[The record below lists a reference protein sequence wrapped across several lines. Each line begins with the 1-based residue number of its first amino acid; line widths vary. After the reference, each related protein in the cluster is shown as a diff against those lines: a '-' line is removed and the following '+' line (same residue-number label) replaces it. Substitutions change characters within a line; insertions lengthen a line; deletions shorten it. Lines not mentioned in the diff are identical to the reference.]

1 MSEKTNT
8 FDPVLPEA
16 DIDFVETE
24 KKWLERWN
32 IPNDDGKTIIDR
44 YLTRN
49 DDAEKNYSFIDGPI
63 TANNPMGVHHAWGR
77 TYKDLFLRFRNMQ
90 GYRQRF
96 QNGYDGQGLWIE
108 VEVEKEKGFASK
120 HEIETY
126 GVGKFVNECKARVD
140 HFADIITRQSKR
152 LGYFMDWEDSYHTKS
167 DENNYTIWAFL
178 KRCHERGW
186 LYKGKDVMP
195 WCPRCGTGMSQHE
208 IATEGY
214 AEIVHPGFFIRLPL
228 IDRDGESLLV
238 WTTTPWT
245 LAANVAAAVNPE
257 NDYVSVRNT
266 VGDSEHILWLS
277 TNRLH
282 VLEGKHEVIGQ
293 AKGSELLGWRYRGP
307 FDDLEAQSEARDLH
321 RVIEW
326 GDVGDAE
333 GTGIVHIAPGAGAED
348 FQLGR
353 DHGLP
358 IIAPLDDSGV
368 YVDGFGTLTGKS
380 VDEVNPIIF
389 KTLQDSGVY
398 YKVEDYSHRYPVCWR
413 CGSELVFR
421 LVDEWFISMDELRHT
436 MMDATKTIRWV
447 PAFGEARELDWLR
460 NMQDWMISKK
470 RYYGL
475 ALPIYECNS
484 CQSVD
489 VIGSRNELRERAT
502 EGWDDYD
509 GHSPHRPWIDAIK
522 IGCSKCGNPTE
533 RISDVG
539 NAWLDAGIVSF
550 STLAYNSDREYW
562 RDWFPADW
570 ISESFPG
577 QFRNWFYS
585 LICMAAALEGVAPT
599 KAVFSYGLMRDE
611 NGEEMHKSK
620 GNSIPFEEAAN
631 KMGADVMR
639 WVFARHIPQ
648 NNLNFG
654 YSVGDA
660 ARRRFVLPLWNIYYF
675 FTTYARLDGWTPP
688 SHAEASVGHSGT
700 PIRHSD
706 APIRHSGASRRFSGR
721 NDHPSAQSNGHLGE
735 LDRWAI
741 SELNT
746 LVRSVTDD
754 LENWRIERASEAIE
768 SYVERLSN
776 WYVRRSRR
784 RFWKSEDDND
794 KQNAYET
801 LYTCLTTLSRLL
813 APIMPFVS
821 EEMYTN
827 LVSRRIDDAPESVH
841 LADWPVADEEVIDN
855 DLGVR
860 TNLAMRLASLGRSAR
875 SAAAI
880 KVRQPLNALIV
891 ELNSP
896 NERTALEMVANQLKD
911 ELNVRDVRDTS
922 ESDSLMAFRLR
933 PNLPA
938 LGPKYGRKVNDIR
951 SLLYEAEASA
961 VAASVRAGENVK
973 LGEFELAPDE
983 ILVDNI
989 AAEGYAVESDGTYT
1003 VGISTEITPELRA
1016 EGYARDIAHIVQN
1029 MRKNAGLEISDR
1041 IHLTINAP
1049 KNSEIASAIQNHANY
1064 ITNETLAVGINGE
1077 TVDEV
1082 ARDRHSVDGV
1092 EVEIG
1097 VARAT
1102 E

>member
-1 MSEKTNT
+1 MTQTTELSDAAQSST

-16 DIDFVETE
+16 EVDFVEIETQ
-24 KKWLERWN
+24 WLERWN
-32 IPNDDGKTIIDR
+32 TPDADGQTIIDR

-49 DDAEKNYSFIDGPI
+49 NDAEKNYSFIDGPI

-108 VEVEKEKGFASK
+108 VEVEKEKGFKSK
-120 HEIETY
+120 HEIESY
-126 GVGKFVNECKARVD
+126 GVGKFVEECKARVD
-140 HFADIITRQSKR
+140 HFSDIITRQSKR
-152 LGYFMDWEDSYHTKS
+152 LGYFMQWDDSYHTKS

-178 KRCHERGW
+178 KRCHDNGW

-228 IDRDGESLLV
+228 LDRDGEALLV

-257 NDYVSVRNT
+257 NDYIKVRNT
-266 VGDSEHILWLS
+266 VGDVSLTLWLS
-277 TNRLH
+277 ANRLH
-282 VLEGKHEVIGQ
+282 VLDGKHEILDRV
-293 AKGSELLGWRYRGP
+293 KGTDLLGWRYRGP
-307 FDDLEAQSEARDLH
+307 FDDLEAQSEARELH

-326 GDVGDAE
+326 EDVGDEE
-333 GTGIVHIAPGAGAED
+333 GTGIVHIAPGAGSED

-353 DHGLP
+353 ENDLP
-358 IIAPLDDSGV
+358 VIAPLDESGV
-368 YVDGFGTLTGKS
+368 YVNGFGVLTGKS
-380 VDEVNPIIF
+380 VDEVNPVIF
-389 KTLQDSGVY
+389 DLLRDSGVY
-398 YKVEDYSHRYPVCWR
+398 YKLEDYQHRYPICWR
-413 CGSELVFR
+413 CNSELVFR

-436 MMDATKTIRWV
+436 MMDATRTIKWV

-475 ALPIYECNS
+475 ALPIYECTECRNF
-484 CQSVD
+484 D
-489 VIGSRNELRERAT
+489 VIGSRDELRERAVD
-502 EGWDDYD
+502 GWDDFE

-522 IGCSKCGNPTE
+522 IKCSKCDSPTD
-533 RISDVG
+533 RIADVG

-550 STLAYNSDREYW
+550 STIGYNDDRDYW

-599 KAVFSYGLMRDE
+599 RAVFSYGLMRDE

-620 GNSIPFEEAAN
+620 GNAIPFEEAAD

-654 YSVGDA
+654 YGVGDA

-675 FTTYARLDGWTPP
+675 FTTYALLDGWMLTHEMIE
-688 SHAEASVGHSGT
+688 SRDSEDHS
-700 PIRHSD
+700 R
-706 APIRHSGASRRFSGR
+706 
-721 NDHPSAQSNGHLGE
+721 LGE

-741 SELNT
+741 SELNS

-768 SYVERLSN
+768 TYVERLSN

-794 KQNAYET
+794 KQDAYNT
-801 LYTCLTTLSRLL
+801 LYTCLTTLSRLV
-813 APIMPFVS
+813 APIMPFIS
-821 EEMYTN
+821 EEIYTN
-827 LVSRRIDDAPESVH
+827 LVSRRCDYAPQSVH
-841 LADWPVADEEVIDN
+841 LADWPTADERVID
-855 DLGVR
+855 DTLVLQ

-875 SAAAI
+875 SAARI
-880 KVRQPLNALIV
+880 KVRQPLSALIV

-896 NERTALEMVANQLKD
+896 QERKALPMIADQLKE

-922 ESDSLMAFRLR
+922 ESDSLMAYRLR

-938 LGPKYGRKVNDIR
+938 LGPKYGRQVNEIR
-951 SLLYEAEASA
+951 NLLDEADAA
-961 VAASVRAGENVK
+961 VVAATVRASGIVN
-973 LGEFELAPDE
+973 LGEFELNPDE
-983 ILVDNI
+983 ILVDNV

-1003 VGISTEITPELRA
+1003 VGIATEVTPELRS
-1016 EGYARDIAHIVQN
+1016 EGYVRDIAHIVQN

-1049 KNSEIASAIQNHANY
+1049 EGSDVATAIASHTDY
-1064 ITNETLAVGINGE
+1064 IASETLAVGINGE
-1077 TVDEV
+1077 IADEV

-1092 EVEIG
+1092 EVEIALAKSP
-1097 VARAT
+1097 V
-1102 E
+1102 

>member
-1 MSEKTNT
+1 MTQTTELSDAAQSST

-16 DIDFVETE
+16 EVDFVEIETQ
-24 KKWLERWN
+24 WLEQWN
-32 IPNDDGKTIIDR
+32 TPDADGQTIIDR

-49 DDAEKNYSFIDGPI
+49 KDAEKNCSFIDGPI

-108 VEVEKEKGFASK
+108 VEVEKEKGFKSK

-126 GVGKFVNECKARVD
+126 GVDKFVTECKARVD
-140 HFADIITRQSKR
+140 HFSDIITRQSKR
-152 LGYFMDWEDSYHTKS
+152 LGYFMQWDDSYHTKS

-178 KRCHERGW
+178 KRCHENGW

-228 IDRDGESLLV
+228 IDRDGEALLV

-257 NDYVSVRNT
+257 NDYVKVRNYSLPPILRERR
-266 VGDSEHILWLS
+266 GEEDSHVLWLS
-277 TNRLH
+277 ANRLH
-282 VLEGKHEVIGQ
+282 VLDGKHEILDRV
-293 AKGSELLGWRYRGP
+293 KGTHLTGWRYRGP
-307 FDDLEAQSEARDLH
+307 FDDLEAQTEAREQH

-326 GDVGDAE
+326 EDVGDEE
-333 GTGIVHIAPGAGAED
+333 GTGIVHIAPGAGSED

-353 DHGLP
+353 ENDLP
-358 IIAPLDDSGV
+358 VIAPLDDAGV
-368 YVDGFGTLTGKS
+368 YIDGFGTLTGKS
-380 VDEVNPIIF
+380 VDDVNPIIF
-389 KTLQDSGVY
+389 DLLKESGHY

-413 CGSELVFR
+413 CNSELVFR

-436 MMDATKTIRWV
+436 MMDATRTIKWV
-447 PAFGEARELDWLR
+447 PSFGEARELDWLR

-475 ALPIYECNS
+475 ALPIYECQECPN
-484 CQSVD
+484 VD
-489 VIGSRNELRERAT
+489 VIGSRDELKERSA
-502 EGWDDYD
+502 EGWQEFD
-509 GHSPHRPWIDAIK
+509 GNSPHRPWIDEIK
-522 IGCSKCGNPTE
+522 IRCSKCDVLTE
-533 RISDVG
+533 RIKDVG

-550 STLAYNSDREYW
+550 STLRYNDDRGYW

-620 GNSIPFEEAAN
+620 GNSIPFEDAAD

-654 YSVGDA
+654 YGVGDA

-675 FTTYARLDGWTPP
+675 FTTYARLDGWTP
-688 SHAEASVGHSGT
+688 V
-700 PIRHSD
+700 
-706 APIRHSGASRRFSGR
+706 RHSGESRNPEDRG
-721 NDHPSAQSNGHLGE
+721 NGHLGD

-741 SELNT
+741 SELNA

-768 SYVERLSN
+768 TYVERLSN

-794 KQNAYET
+794 KQDAYNT
-801 LYTCLTTLSRLL
+801 LYTCLTTLSRLV
-813 APIMPFVS
+813 APIMPFIS
-821 EEMYTN
+821 EEIYTN
-827 LVSRRIDDAPESVH
+827 LVSRRCDSAPQSVH
-841 LADWPVADEEVIDN
+841 LADWPTADEKVID
-855 DLGVR
+855 DALALR

-875 SAAAI
+875 SAARI

-896 NERTALEMVANQLKD
+896 QEREALPMIADQLKE

-922 ESDSLMAFRLR
+922 ESDSLMAYRLR

-938 LGPKYGRKVNDIR
+938 LGPKYGRQVNEIR
-951 SLLYEAEASA
+951 NLLNEANAA
-961 VAASVRAGENVK
+961 VVAATVRTNGIVN
-973 LGEFELAPDE
+973 LGEFELNPDE
-983 ILVDNI
+983 ILVDNV

-1003 VGISTEITPELRA
+1003 VGIATEITPELRA
-1016 EGYARDIAHIVQN
+1016 EGYVRDIAHIVQN

-1041 IHLTINAP
+1041 IQLSINAP
-1049 KNSEIASAIQNHANY
+1049 EGSDIANAIANY
-1064 ITNETLAVGINGE
+1064 TDYIANETLAVGINGE
-1077 TVDEV
+1077 IADEV

-1097 VARAT
+1097 VARAA

>member
-1 MSEKTNT
+1 MTQTSERPETVETST

-16 DIDFVETE
+16 EVDFVATE
-24 KKWLERWN
+24 KQWLERWN
-32 IPNDDGKTIIDR
+32 TPNSDGLTLIDR
-44 YLTRN
+44 YLARN
-49 DDAEKNYSFIDGPI
+49 NDAEKNYSFIDGPI

-108 VEVEKEKGFASK
+108 VEVEKEKGFKSK
-120 HEIETY
+120 QEIETY
-126 GVGKFVNECKARVD
+126 GVGKFVEECKARVD
-140 HFADIITRQSKR
+140 HFSDIITRQSQR
-152 LGYFMDWEDSYHTKS
+152 LGYFMQWDDSYHTKS

-245 LAANVAAAVNPE
+245 LAANVAAAVNPDH
-257 NDYVSVRNT
+257 DYVRVRNISPRPS
-266 VGDSEHILWLS
+266 VGEGQGEGESHILWLS
-277 TNRLH
+277 ANRLH
-282 VLEGKHEVIGQ
+282 VLNGKHEILERT
-293 AKGSELLGWRYRGP
+293 KGTDLIGWRYRGP
-307 FDDLEAQSEARDLH
+307 FDNLEAQTEARDQH

-326 GDVGDAE
+326 EDVGEEE
-333 GTGIVHIAPGAGAED
+333 GTGIVHIAPGAGSED
-348 FQLGR
+348 FKLGR
-353 DHGLP
+353 ANNLP
-358 IIAPLDDSGV
+358 VIAPLDDGGV
-368 YVDGFGTLTGKS
+368 YVNGFGPLSGKS

-389 KTLQDSGVY
+389 DILRESGVY
-398 YKVEDYSHRYPVCWR
+398 YKLEDYEHRYPICWR
-413 CGSELVFR
+413 CNSELVFR

-436 MMDATKTIRWV
+436 MMEATKTINWV
-447 PAFGEARELDWLR
+447 PAFGEARELDWLH

-475 ALPIYECNS
+475 ALPIYECKE
-484 CQSVD
+484 CQNVD
-489 VIGSRNELRERAT
+489 VFGSRDELRERAI
-502 EGWDDYD
+502 EGWDQYE
-509 GHSPHRPWIDAIK
+509 GHSPHRPWIDAVK
-522 IGCSKCGNPTE
+522 IRCSKCDALTE
-533 RISDVG
+533 RITDVG

-550 STLAYNSDREYW
+550 STLRYNSDRDYW
-562 RDWFPADW
+562 KDWFPADW

-599 KAVFSYGLMRDE
+599 RAVFSYGLMRDE

-620 GNSIPFEEAAN
+620 GNSIPFEEAAD

-660 ARRRFVLPLWNIYYF
+660 ARRRFVLPLWNVYYF
-675 FTTYARLDGWTPP
+675 FTTYARLDGWNPDQAT
-688 SHAEASVGHSGT
+688 SADAS
-700 PIRHSD
+700 
-706 APIRHSGASRRFSGR
+706 
-721 NDHPSAQSNGHLGE
+721 SNGKGALGE

-741 SELNT
+741 SELNA
-746 LVRSVTDD
+746 LVRSVTSD

-768 SYVERLSN
+768 TYVERLSN

-794 KQNAYET
+794 KQDAYNT

-813 APIMPFVS
+813 APIMPFIS
-821 EEMYTN
+821 EEIYTN
-827 LVSRRIDDAPESVH
+827 LVSRRFSDAPDSVH
-841 LADWPVADEEVIDN
+841 MADWPVANEDVIDEP
-855 DLGVR
+855 LGVR

-880 KVRQPLNALIV
+880 KVRQPLAALIV

-896 NERTALEMVANQLKD
+896 QERAALEMIANQLKD
-911 ELNVRDVRDTS
+911 ELNVREVRDTS
-922 ESDSLMAFRLR
+922 ESDSLMAYRLR

-938 LGPKYGRKVNDIR
+938 LGPKYGRRVNDIR
-951 SLLYEAEASA
+951 NLLNESEASV
-961 VAASVRAGENVK
+961 VAALVRASENVQ
-973 LGEFELAPDE
+973 LGDFELNPDE
-983 ILVDNI
+983 VLVDNV

-1003 VGISTEITPELRA
+1003 VGISTQITPELRA
-1016 EGYARDIAHIVQN
+1016 EGYVRDIAHIVQN

-1041 IHLTINAP
+1041 IHLSIQAP
-1049 KNSEIASAIQNHANY
+1049 EGTDIATAIATHTDY

-1077 TVDEV
+1077 IDDVV
-1082 ARDRHSVDGV
+1082 ARDRHSVNGV

-1097 VARAT
+1097 LAKAL
-1102 E
+1102 

>member
-1 MSEKTNT
+1 MPTKPNT

-16 DIDFVETE
+16 EVDFVETE

-32 IPNDDGKTIIDR
+32 IPNEDGQTLIDR

-49 DDAEKNYSFIDGPI
+49 NGAEENYSFIDGPI

-108 VEVEKEKGFASK
+108 VEVEKEKGFKSK

-126 GVGKFVNECKARVD
+126 GVGKFVEECKARVD
-140 HFADIITRQSKR
+140 HFSDIITRQSKR
-152 LGYFMDWEDSYHTKS
+152 LGYFMDWDDSYHTKS

-178 KRCHERGW
+178 KRCHDNGW

-214 AEIVHPGFFIRLPL
+214 AEIVHPGLFIRLPL
-228 IDRDGESLLV
+228 LDRDRESLLV

-245 LAANVAAAVNPE
+245 LAANVAAAVNPA
-257 NDYVSVRNT
+257 NDYVQVRNI
-266 VGDSEHILWLS
+266 VGNDENILWLS
-277 TNRLH
+277 GNRLH
-282 VLEGKHEVIGQ
+282 VLDGEHEVLERV
-293 AKGSELLGWRYRGP
+293 KGSDLLGWRYRGP
-307 FDDLEAQSEARDLH
+307 FDDFEAQSEARDAHL
-321 RVIEW
+321 VVEW
-326 GDVGDAE
+326 GEVGDEE
-333 GTGIVHIAPGAGAED
+333 GTGIVHIAPGAGSED
-348 FQLGR
+348 FRLGR
-353 DHGLP
+353 DNGLP

-368 YVDGFGTLTGKS
+368 YVGGFGELSGKS

-389 KTLQDSGVY
+389 DMLQTTGVF
-398 YKVEDYSHRYPVCWR
+398 YKLEDYSHRYPVCWR
-413 CGSELVFR
+413 CNSELVFR

-436 MMDATKTIRWV
+436 MMDATRTIKWV

-460 NMQDWMISKK
+460 NMDDWMISKK

-475 ALPIYECNS
+475 ALPIYECNE
-484 CQSVD
+484 CDNVD
-489 VIGSRNELRERAT
+489 VIGSRDELRQRAA
-502 EGWDDYD
+502 EGWNEFD

-522 IGCSKCGNPTE
+522 IQCSKCEYLTD

-550 STLAYNSDREYW
+550 STLQYNSDRDYW
-562 RDWFPADW
+562 QDWFPADW

-585 LICMAAALEGVAPT
+585 LICMSAALEGVAPT
-599 KAVFSYGLMRDE
+599 RAVFSYGLMRDE
-611 NGEEMHKSK
+611 KGEEMHKSK
-620 GNSIPFEEAAN
+620 GNAIPFEDAADR
-631 KMGADVMR
+631 MGADVMR

-654 YSVGDA
+654 HSVGDA
-660 ARRRFVLPLWNIYYF
+660 ARRRFILPLWNIYYF
-675 FTTYARLDGWTPP
+675 FTTYARLDGWTFN
-688 SHAEASVGHSGT
+688 HAS
-700 PIRHSD
+700 
-706 APIRHSGASRRFSGR
+706 F
-721 NDHPSAQSNGHLGE
+721 QQNGHLGE

-741 SELNT
+741 SELNS

-768 SYVERLSN
+768 VYVERLSN

-794 KQNAYET
+794 KQDAYNT
-801 LYTCLTTLSRLL
+801 LYTCLTTLSRLI
-813 APIMPFVS
+813 APIMPFIS

-827 LVSRRIDDAPESVH
+827 LVSRRSTDAPASVH
-841 LADWPVADEEVIDN
+841 LADWPTADENVIN
-855 DLGVR
+855 DALGVR

-875 SAAAI
+875 SAAGI

-896 NERTALEMVANQLKD
+896 QEREALEMISNQLED
-911 ELNVRDVRDTS
+911 ELNVKSIRDTS
-922 ESDSLMAFRLR
+922 ESDSLMAYRLR

-938 LGPKYGRKVNDIR
+938 LGPKYGRRVNEIR
-951 SLLYEAEASA
+951 DLLSDADAAA
-961 VAASVRAGENVK
+961 VAASVRSGEVVQ
-973 LGEFELAPDE
+973 LGDFELAPDE
-983 ILVDNI
+983 VLVDNI

-1003 VGISTEITPELRA
+1003 VGISTEITSELRA
-1016 EGYARDIAHIVQN
+1016 EGYVRDIAHIVQN
-1029 MRKNAGLEISDR
+1029 MRKEAGLEISDR
-1041 IHLTINAP
+1041 IQLKIDAP
-1049 KNSEIASAIQNHANY
+1049 AGSEVATAIADYADY
-1064 ITNETLAVGINGE
+1064 IAGETLAVTNDGDIK
-1077 TVDEV
+1077 DEV
-1082 ARDRHSVDGV
+1082 ARDCHSMDGV
-1092 EVEIG
+1092 EVEI
-1097 VARAT
+1097 VIARSG
-1102 E
+1102 

>member
-1 MSEKTNT
+1 MSQDSST
-8 FDPVLPEA
+8 FDAVLPEA
-16 DIDFVETE
+16 EVDFVETE
-24 KKWLERWN
+24 KQWLKRWN
-32 IPNDDGKTIIDR
+32 TPDADGRTLIER
-44 YLTRN
+44 YLSRN
-49 DDAEKNYSFIDGPI
+49 DDAAENYSFIDGPI

-108 VEVEKEKGFASK
+108 VEVEKEKGFKSK

-126 GVGKFVNECKARVD
+126 GVGKFVEECKARVD
-140 HFADIITRQSKR
+140 HFSDIITRQSKR
-152 LGYFMDWEDSYHTKS
+152 LGYFMDWDDSYHTKS

-178 KRCHERGW
+178 KRCHENGW

-214 AEIVHPGFFIRLPL
+214 AEIVHPGFFLRLPL
-228 IDRDGESLLV
+228 LDREGESLLV

-257 NDYVSVRNT
+257 NDYVKVRNYALPPAAC
-266 VGDSEHILWLS
+266 GCEDGEHVLWLS
-277 TNRLH
+277 AERLH
-282 VLEGKHEVIGQ
+282 VLDGEHEVLERV
-293 AKGSELLGWRYRGP
+293 KGTELLGWRYRGP
-307 FDDLEAQSEARDLH
+307 FDDLEAQSEARDQH
-321 RVIEW
+321 RVVDWDE
-326 GDVGDAE
+326 VGEDE
-333 GTGIVHIAPGAGAED
+333 GTGIVHIAPGAGSED
-348 FQLGR
+348 FRLGNE
-353 DHGLP
+353 HGLP
-358 IIAPLDDSGV
+358 VIAPLDDSGV
-368 YVDGFGTLTGKS
+368 YVDGFGILSGKS

-389 KTLQDSGVY
+389 DTLRESGVY

-413 CGSELVFR
+413 CNSELVFR

-436 MMDATKTIRWV
+436 MMDATRTINWV

-475 ALPIYECNS
+475 ALPIYECAD
-484 CQSVD
+484 CDDVD
-489 VIGSRNELRERAT
+489 VIGSRDELRERAIA
-502 EGWDDYD
+502 GWDEYE
-509 GHSPHRPWIDAIK
+509 GHSPHRPWIDSIK
-522 IGCSKCGNPTE
+522 IQCTACPSVKD
-533 RISDVG
+533 RIKDVG

-550 STLAYNSDREYW
+550 STIGYNDNPDYW

-599 KAVFSYGLMRDE
+599 RAVFSYGLMRDE
-611 NGEEMHKSK
+611 QGEEMHKSK
-620 GNSIPFEEAAN
+620 GNSIPFEDAAD

-654 YSVGDA
+654 YGVGDA

-675 FTTYARLDGWTPP
+675 FATYARLDEWTP
-688 SHAEASVGHSGT
+688 AEN
-700 PIRHSD
+700 D
-706 APIRHSGASRRFSGR
+706 AAREVE
-721 NDHPSAQSNGHLGE
+721 NLGD

-741 SELNT
+741 SELNA
-746 LVRSVTDD
+746 LVKSVTDD

-768 SYVERLSN
+768 TYVERLSN

-794 KQNAYET
+794 KQDAYNT
-801 LYTCLTTLSRLL
+801 LYTCLTTLSRLV
-813 APIMPFVS
+813 APIMPFIS
-821 EEMYTN
+821 EEVYTN
-827 LVSRRIDDAPESVH
+827 LVGRRSAGQPDSVH
-841 LADWPVADEEVIDN
+841 LADWPVADESVIDEA
-855 DLGVR
+855 LGTR

-875 SAAAI
+875 SAAGI

-896 NERTALEMVANQLKD
+896 NEREALELIAAQLKD

-922 ESDSLMAFRLR
+922 ESDSLMAYQLR
-933 PNLPA
+933 PNLPV
-938 LGPKYGRKVNDIR
+938 LGPKYGRQVNDIR
-951 SLLYEAEASA
+951 NLLNDADASA
-961 VAASVRAGENVK
+961 VAASVRSGENVQ
-973 LGEFELAPDE
+973 LCDFELTPDE

-989 AAEGYAVESDGTYT
+989 AAEGYAVESDSTYT
-1003 VGISTEITPELRA
+1003 VGISTEVTPELRA
-1016 EGYARDIAHIVQN
+1016 EGYVREIAHIVQN

-1041 IHLTINAP
+1041 IHLSITAP
-1049 KNSEIASAIQNHANY
+1049 DGSDLATAIANNTDY
-1064 ITNETLAVGINGE
+1064 IANETLAEGINGKLIN
-1077 TVDEV
+1077 EV
-1082 ARDRHSVDGV
+1082 ARDRHNLDGV

-1097 VARAT
+1097 LGRAL
-1102 E
+1102 

>member
-1 MSEKTNT
+1 MARHIKIQLVKMPEATNT
-8 FDPVLPEA
+8 FEPVLPEA
-16 DIDFVETE
+16 EIDFVETE

-32 IPNDDGKTIIDR
+32 IPNGDGQTIIDR

-108 VEVEKEKGFASK
+108 VEVEKEKGFQSK

-140 HFADIITRQSKR
+140 HFSDIITRQSKR
-152 LGYFMDWEDSYHTKS
+152 LGYFMQWDDSYHTKS

-178 KRCHERGW
+178 KRCHDNGW

-214 AEIVHPGFFIRLPL
+214 AEIKHPGFFVRLPL
-228 IDRDGESLLV
+228 LERDDESLLV

-257 NDYVSVRNT
+257 HDYAKVRNT
-266 VGDSEHILWLS
+266 LNDTEHILWLS
-277 TNRLH
+277 ANRLH
-282 VLEGKHEVIGQ
+282 VLDGKHEVLER
-293 AKGSELLGWRYRGP
+293 AKGTSLIGWRYRGP

-326 GDVGDAE
+326 DDVGDEE
-333 GTGIVHIAPGAGAED
+333 GTGIVHIAPGAGSED

-353 DHGLP
+353 EHGLP
-358 IIAPLDDSGV
+358 TIAPLDDSGV
-368 YVDGFGTLTGKS
+368 YVDGFGALTGKS

-389 KTLQDSGVY
+389 DILRDSGVY
-398 YKVEDYSHRYPVCWR
+398 YKVEEYKHRYPVCWR
-413 CGSELVFR
+413 CNSELVFR

-460 NMQDWMISKK
+460 NMDDWMISKK

-475 ALPIYECNS
+475 ALPIYECGECEN
-484 CQSVD
+484 VD
-489 VIGSRNELRERAT
+489 VIGSRDELRERAI
-502 EGWDDYD
+502 EGWDEYD
-509 GHSPHRPWIDAIK
+509 GHSPHRPWIDSIK
-522 IGCSKCGNPTE
+522 ISCSKCPAKTE
-533 RISDVG
+533 RIKDVG

-550 STLAYNSDREYW
+550 STLRYNSDSDYW

-599 KAVFSYGLMRDE
+599 RAVFSYGLMRDE
-611 NGEEMHKSK
+611 KGEEMHKSR
-620 GNSIPFEEAAN
+620 GNSIPFEDAAN

-675 FTTYARLDGWTPP
+675 FTTYARLDGWTP
-688 SHAEASVGHSGT
+688 SQERS
-700 PIRHSD
+700 
-706 APIRHSGASRRFSGR
+706 
-721 NDHPSAQSNGHLGE
+721 QSNGHLGE

-741 SELNT
+741 SELNA

-768 SYVERLSN
+768 TYVERLSN

-794 KQNAYET
+794 KQNAYNT
-801 LYTCLTTLSRLL
+801 LYTCLTTLSRLI
-813 APIMPFVS
+813 APIMPFIS
-821 EEMYTN
+821 DELYTN
-827 LVSRRIDDAPESVH
+827 LVSRRFSDAPESVH
-841 LADWPVADEEVIDN
+841 LADWPIADESVID
-855 DLGVR
+855 DALALR

-875 SAAAI
+875 SAAGL
-880 KVRQPLNALIV
+880 KVRQPLSALIV

-896 NERTALEMVANQLKD
+896 QEREALEMIANQLKD

-922 ESDSLMAFRLR
+922 ESDSLMAYRLR

-938 LGPKYGRKVNDIR
+938 LGPKYGRQVNDIR
-951 SLLYEAEASA
+951 NLLEDADAAS
-961 VAASVRAGENVK
+961 VAASVRAGDKVS
-973 LGEFELAPDE
+973 LGEFELNPDE

-1003 VGISTEITPELRA
+1003 VGISTEITPELRS
-1016 EGYARDIAHIVQN
+1016 EGYARDIAHIIQN

-1041 IHLTINAP
+1041 IHLSINAP
-1049 KNSEIASAIQNHANY
+1049 EGSDMATAITAHTDYIAS
-1064 ITNETLAVGINGE
+1064 ETLAIGINGE
-1077 TVDEV
+1077 IADEV
-1082 ARDRHSVDGV
+1082 ARDRRSVDGV
-1092 EVEIG
+1092 EIEIG
-1097 VARAT
+1097 LGRVS
-1102 E
+1102 

>member
-1 MSEKTNT
+1 MTQTSEPSKTVETST

-16 DIDFVETE
+16 EVDFVATE
-24 KKWLERWN
+24 KQWLERWN
-32 IPNDDGKTIIDR
+32 TPNADGLTLIDR
-44 YLTRN
+44 YLARN
-49 DDAEKNYSFIDGPI
+49 NDAERNYSFIDGPI

-108 VEVEKEKGFASK
+108 VEVEKEKGFKSK
-120 HEIETY
+120 REIETY

-140 HFADIITRQSKR
+140 YFSDIITRQSKR
-152 LGYFMDWEDSYHTKS
+152 LGYFMQWDNSYHTKS
-167 DENNYTIWAFL
+167 DENNYAIWAFL
-178 KRCHERGW
+178 KRCHDNGW

-228 IDRDGESLLV
+228 LDHAGESLLV

-245 LAANVAAAVNPE
+245 LAANVAAAVNPDH
-257 NDYVSVRNT
+257 DYVRVRNI
-266 VGDSEHILWLS
+266 VGEVEHILWLS
-277 TNRLH
+277 ANRLH
-282 VLEGKHEVIGQ
+282 VLEGKHEILER
-293 AKGSELLGWRYRGP
+293 AKGAHLLGWRYRGP
-307 FDDLEAQSEARDLH
+307 FDDLEAQAEARDLH

-326 GDVGDAE
+326 EDVGDAE
-333 GTGIVHIAPGAGAED
+333 GTGIVHIAPGAGSED

-353 DHGLP
+353 ENGLP
-358 IIAPLDDSGV
+358 VIAPLDDAGV
-368 YVDGFGTLTGKS
+368 YVDGFGGLTGNS
-380 VDEVNPIIF
+380 VNEVNPVIF
-389 KTLQDSGVY
+389 DMLRESGVY

-413 CGSELVFR
+413 CNSELVFR
-421 LVDEWFISMDELRHT
+421 LVDEWFISMVQLRHT
-436 MMDATKTIRWV
+436 MMEATKTINWV
-447 PAFGEARELDWLR
+447 PAFGEARELDWLH

-475 ALPIYECNS
+475 ALPIYECS
-484 CQSVD
+484 ECQNFD
-489 VIGSRNELRERAT
+489 VIGSRDELRDRAV
-502 EGWDDYD
+502 EGWNDYE
-509 GHSPHRPWIDAIK
+509 GQSPHRPWIDAVK
-522 IGCSKCGNPTE
+522 INCSKCSALTT
-533 RISDVG
+533 RITDVG

-550 STLAYNSDREYW
+550 STLHYNDDRDYW

-585 LICMAAALEGVAPT
+585 LICMAAALESVAPT

-620 GNSIPFEEAAN
+620 GNSIPFEEAAD

-660 ARRRFVLPLWNIYYF
+660 ARRRFILPLWNIYYF
-675 FTTYARLDGWTPP
+675 FTTYARLDGWTPDQAT
-688 SHAEASVGHSGT
+688 SVDAS
-700 PIRHSD
+700 
-706 APIRHSGASRRFSGR
+706 
-721 NDHPSAQSNGHLGE
+721 SNGNSTLGE

-741 SELNT
+741 SELNA
-746 LVRSVTDD
+746 LVRSVTND
-754 LENWRIERASEAIE
+754 LENWRIERASESIE
-768 SYVERLSN
+768 TYVERLSN

-784 RFWKSEDDND
+784 RFWKSEDDHD
-794 KQNAYET
+794 KQDAYNT
-801 LYTCLTTLSRLL
+801 LYTCLSTLSRIL
-813 APIMPFVS
+813 APIMPFIS
-821 EEMYTN
+821 EEIYTN
-827 LVSRRIDDAPESVH
+827 LVSRRFADPADSVH
-841 LADWPVADEEVIDN
+841 LADWPTADESVID
-855 DLGVR
+855 DALALR

-875 SAAAI
+875 SAAGI

-896 NERTALEMVANQLKD
+896 QEREALGMIASQLKD

-922 ESDSLMAFRLR
+922 ESDSLMAYRLR

-938 LGPKYGRKVNDIR
+938 LGPKYGRQVNEIR
-951 SLLYEAEASA
+951 NLLDEAEAAA
-961 VAASVRAGENVK
+961 VAASVRAGEIVA
-973 LGEFELAPDE
+973 LGEFELNPDE
-983 ILVDNI
+983 VLVDNI

-1016 EGYARDIAHIVQN
+1016 EGYVRDIAHIVQN

-1041 IHLTINAP
+1041 INLTINAP
-1049 KNSEIASAIQNHANY
+1049 EGSDLATAIANHTDY
-1064 ITNETLAVGINGE
+1064 ITNETLAVDINGE
-1077 TVDEV
+1077 IEDVV

-1097 VARAT
+1097 LAKAF
-1102 E
+1102 

>member
-1 MSEKTNT
+1 MPANQNT

-16 DIDFVETE
+16 EVDFVATE
-24 KKWLERWN
+24 KQWLERWN
-32 IPNDDGKTIIDR
+32 TPNADGRTLIDR
-44 YLTRN
+44 YLARN
-49 DDAEKNYSFIDGPI
+49 NDAEKNYSFIDGPI
-63 TANNPMGVHHAWGR
+63 TANNLMGVHHAWGR

-108 VEVEKEKGFASK
+108 VEVEKEKGFKSK
-120 HEIETY
+120 QEIETY
-126 GVGKFVNECKARVD
+126 GVGKFVEECKARVD
-140 HFADIITRQSKR
+140 HFSDIITRQSQR
-152 LGYFMDWEDSYHTKS
+152 LGYFMQWDDSYHTKS
-167 DENNYTIWAFL
+167 DENNYAIWAFL
-178 KRCHERGW
+178 RRCHDNGW

-228 IDRDGESLLV
+228 LDRDGEALLV

-257 NDYVSVRNT
+257 NDYVKVRNT
-266 VGDSEHILWLS
+266 VGDVVQTLWLS
-277 TNRLH
+277 ANRLH
-282 VLEGKHEVIGQ
+282 VLDGKHEIIER
-293 AKGSELLGWRYRGP
+293 AKGADLLGWRYRGP
-307 FDDLEAQSEARDLH
+307 FDDLEAQSEARNEH

-326 GDVGDAE
+326 EDVGDAE
-333 GTGIVHIAPGAGAED
+333 GTGIVHIAPGAGSED

-353 DHGLP
+353 ENGLP
-358 IIAPLDDSGV
+358 VIAPLDDAGV
-368 YVDGFGTLTGKS
+368 YVDGFGPLSGNS

-389 KTLQDSGVY
+389 DILRESGVY
-398 YKVEDYSHRYPVCWR
+398 YKVEDYSHRYPICWR
-413 CGSELVFR
+413 CSSELVFR
-421 LVDEWFISMDELRHT
+421 LVDEWFISMDQLRHT
-436 MMDATKTIRWV
+436 MMEATKTIKWV

-475 ALPIYECNS
+475 ALPIYECSECDNF
-484 CQSVD
+484 D
-489 VIGSRNELRERAT
+489 VIGSRDELRARAI
-502 EGWDDYD
+502 EGWDDYE
-509 GHSPHRPWIDAIK
+509 GQSPHRPWIDAVK
-522 IGCSKCGNPTE
+522 INCSKCDAATP
-533 RISDVG
+533 RITDVG

-550 STLAYNSDREYW
+550 STLHYNDDRDYW

-620 GNSIPFEEAAN
+620 GNSIPFEDAADR
-631 KMGADVMR
+631 MGADVMR

-660 ARRRFVLPLWNIYYF
+660 ARRRFVLPLWNVYYF
-675 FTTYARLDGWTPP
+675 FTTYARLDGWTPQTQ
-688 SHAEASVGHSGT
+688 STGHSGE
-700 PIRHSD
+700 P
-706 APIRHSGASRRFSGR
+706 GNRRVA
-721 NDHPSAQSNGHLGE
+721 NE

-741 SELNT
+741 SELNA
-746 LVRSVTDD
+746 LVRSVTAD

-768 SYVERLSN
+768 TYVERLSN

-794 KQNAYET
+794 KQDAYNT
-801 LYTCLTTLSRLL
+801 LYTCLTTLSQLL
-813 APIMPFVS
+813 APIMPFIS
-821 EEMYTN
+821 EEIYTN
-827 LVSRRIDDAPESVH
+827 LVSRRFSDAPDSVHMADWPTTDESVIDDA
-841 LADWPVADEEVIDN
+841 LA
-855 DLGVR
+855 LR

-875 SAAAI
+875 SAAGI

-896 NERTALEMVANQLKD
+896 EERVALEMIANQLKD
-911 ELNVRDVRDTS
+911 ELNVRNVRDTS
-922 ESDSLMAFRLR
+922 ESDSLMAYRLR

-938 LGPKYGRKVNDIR
+938 LGPKYGRQVNEIR
-951 SLLYEAEASA
+951 NLLKDADAAA
-961 VAASVRAGENVK
+961 VAASVRNGERAR
-973 LGEFELAPDE
+973 LADFELAPDE

-1003 VGISTEITPELRA
+1003 VGISTEITEELRA
-1016 EGYARDIAHIVQN
+1016 EGYVRDIAHIVQN

-1041 IHLTINAP
+1041 IHLSINAP
-1049 KNSEIASAIQNHANY
+1049 EGSDVASAIANHTDY

-1077 TVDEV
+1077 IGDEI
-1082 ARDRHSVDGV
+1082 ARDRHNVDGV
-1092 EVEIG
+1092 VVEIG
-1097 VARAT
+1097 LAKT
-1102 E
+1102 TS

>member
-1 MSEKTNT
+1 MTQTTELPDTAQSSS

-16 DIDFVETE
+16 EVDFVEIETQ
-24 KKWLERWN
+24 WLERWN
-32 IPNDDGKTIIDR
+32 TPNADGQTIIDR

-49 DDAEKNYSFIDGPI
+49 NEAEKNYSFIDGPI

-108 VEVEKEKGFASK
+108 VEVEKEKGFKSK

-126 GVGKFVNECKARVD
+126 GVDKFVTECKARVD
-140 HFADIITRQSKR
+140 HFSDIITRQSKR
-152 LGYFMDWEDSYHTKS
+152 LGYFMQWDDSYHTKS

-178 KRCHERGW
+178 KRCHDNGW

-228 IDRDGESLLV
+228 LDRDGEALLV

-257 NDYVSVRNT
+257 NDYVKVRNT
-266 VGDSEHILWLS
+266 VGDVSLTLWLS
-277 TNRLH
+277 ANRLH
-282 VLEGKHEVIGQ
+282 VLDGKHEVLEH
-293 AKGSELLGWRYRGP
+293 AKGTHLVGWRYRGP
-307 FDDLEAQSEARDLH
+307 FDDLEAQSEAREQH

-326 GDVGDAE
+326 EDVGDEE
-333 GTGIVHIAPGAGAED
+333 GTGIVHIAPGAGSED
-348 FQLGR
+348 FQLGKEN
-353 DHGLP
+353 DLP
-358 IIAPLDDSGV
+358 VIAPLDESGV
-368 YVDGFGTLTGKS
+368 YVDGFGVLSGKS

-389 KTLQDSGVY
+389 DLLRDSGVY
-398 YKVEDYSHRYPVCWR
+398 YKLEDYEHRYPVCWR
-413 CGSELVFR
+413 CSSELVFR

-436 MMDATKTIRWV
+436 MMDATRTIKWV

-475 ALPIYECNS
+475 ALPIYECTDCPNF
-484 CQSVD
+484 D
-489 VIGSRNELRERAT
+489 VIGSRDELRARAV
-502 EGWDDYD
+502 EGWDEYD

-522 IGCSKCGNPTE
+522 IKCSKCDDPIE
-533 RISDVG
+533 RIADVG

-550 STLAYNSDREYW
+550 STLAYNNDRDYW

-585 LICMAAALEGVAPT
+585 LICMSAALEGVAPT
-599 KAVFSYGLMRDE
+599 RAVFSYGLMRDE

-620 GNSIPFEEAAN
+620 GNAIPFEEAAD

-639 WVFARHIPQ
+639 WIFARHIPQ

-654 YSVGDA
+654 YGVGDA

-675 FTTYARLDGWTPP
+675 FTTYARLDGWMPAP
-688 SHAEASVGHSGT
+688 
-700 PIRHSD
+700 HSD
-706 APIRHSGASRRFSGR
+706 TTNRHSGESRNPEERGNR
-721 NDHPSAQSNGHLGE
+721 ALVE

-741 SELNT
+741 SELNA
-746 LVRSVTDD
+746 LVRSVTED

-768 SYVERLSN
+768 TYVERLSN

-794 KQNAYET
+794 KQDAYNT
-801 LYTCLTTLSRLL
+801 LYTCLTTLSRLI
-813 APIMPFVS
+813 APIMPFIS
-821 EEMYTN
+821 EEIYTN
-827 LVSRRIDDAPESVH
+827 LVSRRCDYAPQSVH
-841 LADWPVADEEVIDN
+841 LADWPTADERVIDN
-855 DLGVR
+855 ALALR

-875 SAAAI
+875 SAARI

-896 NERTALEMVANQLKD
+896 QEREALPMIADQLKE

-922 ESDSLMAFRLR
+922 ESDSLMAYRLR

-938 LGPKYGRKVNDIR
+938 LGPKYGRQVNEIR
-951 SLLYEAEASA
+951 NLLNEADAA
-961 VAASVRAGENVK
+961 VVAATVRSNGIVN
-973 LGEFELAPDE
+973 LGEFELNPDE
-983 ILVDNI
+983 ILVDNV

-1003 VGISTEITPELRA
+1003 VGIATEVSPELRA
-1016 EGYARDIAHIVQN
+1016 EGYVRDIAHIVQN

-1049 KNSEIASAIQNHANY
+1049 EGSDVATAIANHTDY
-1064 ITNETLAVGINGE
+1064 IANETLAIGINGE
-1077 TVDEV
+1077 IADEV

-1092 EVEIG
+1092 EVEIALAKST
-1097 VARAT
+1097 V
-1102 E
+1102 

>member
-1 MSEKTNT
+1 MQASDLRLKVARHIKIQSVKMSEPTKT

-16 DIDFVETE
+16 EIDFVETE

-32 IPNDDGKTIIDR
+32 TPNADGLTLIDR

-49 DDAEKNYSFIDGPI
+49 DGAEKNHSFIDGPI

-77 TYKDLFLRFRNMQ
+77 TYKDLFLRFKNMQ

-96 QNGYDGQGLWIE
+96 QNGYDGQGLWVE
-108 VEVEKEKGFASK
+108 VEVEKEKGFGSK
-120 HEIETY
+120 QEIETY
-126 GVGKFVNECKARVD
+126 GVGEFVTECKARVD
-140 HFADIITRQSKR
+140 HFSDIITEQSKR

-178 KRCHERGW
+178 KRCNDNGW
-186 LYKGKDVMP
+186 LYKGKDVIP

-214 AEIVHPGFFIRLPL
+214 EEIVHPGFFIRLPL

-257 NDYVSVRNT
+257 NDYVKVRNNA
-266 VGDSEHILWLS
+266 DDEDLHLWLS
-277 TNRLH
+277 ANRLH
-282 VLEGKHEVIGQ
+282 VLDGKHEVVES
-293 AKGSELLGWRYRGP
+293 AKGYQLLGWRYRGP
-307 FDDLEAQSEARDLH
+307 FDELEAQAEARNEH

-326 GDVGDAE
+326 GDVGDEE
-333 GTGIVHIAPGAGAED
+333 GTGIVHIAPGAGSED
-348 FQLGR
+348 FQLGQEN
-353 DHGLP
+353 GLP
-358 IIAPLDDSGV
+358 VIAPLDDAGV
-368 YVDGFGTLTGKS
+368 YVDGFGMLSGKS

-389 KTLQDSGVY
+389 DLLKESGVY
-398 YKVEDYSHRYPVCWR
+398 YKLEDYTHRYPVCWR
-413 CGSELVFR
+413 CSSELVFR

-436 MMDATKTIRWV
+436 MMDATRTIEWI
-447 PAFGEARELDWLR
+447 PSFGEALELDWLR

-475 ALPIYECNS
+475 ALPIYECDG
-484 CQSVD
+484 CGDFD
-489 VIGSRNELRERAT
+489 VVGSKEELKERAV
-502 EGWDDYD
+502 EGWADFE
-509 GHSPHRPWIDAIK
+509 GNSPHRPWIDAVK
-522 IGCSKCGNPTE
+522 IRCSKCDAVTP
-533 RISDVG
+533 RIKDVG

-550 STLAYNSDREYW
+550 STLGYNDDRDHW

-585 LICMAAALEGVAPT
+585 LICMSAALEGVAPT
-599 KAVFSYGLMRDE
+599 RAVFSYGLMRDE
-611 NGEEMHKSK
+611 QGEEMHKSK
-620 GNSIPFEEAAN
+620 GNSIPFEEAAD

-648 NNLNFG
+648 RNLNFG
-654 YSVGDA
+654 YGVGDA

-675 FTTYARLDGWTPP
+675 FTTYARLDGWTP
-688 SHAEASVGHSGT
+688 G
-700 PIRHSD
+700 D
-706 APIRHSGASRRFSGR
+706 ATRSS
-721 NDHPSAQSNGHLGE
+721 SNGHLGE

-741 SELNT
+741 SELNA

-768 SYVERLSN
+768 IYVERLSN

-784 RFWKSEDDND
+784 RFWKSEDDGD
-794 KQNAYET
+794 KQDAYNT
-801 LYTCLTTLSRLL
+801 LYTCLVTLSKLV
-813 APIMPFVS
+813 APIMPFIS
-821 EEMYTN
+821 EEIYTN
-827 LVSRRIDDAPESVH
+827 LVGRRATGALDSVH
-841 LADWPVADEEVIDN
+841 LADWPMAEESVID
-855 DLGVR
+855 DALALR

-875 SAAAI
+875 SAAGI

-896 NERTALEMVANQLKD
+896 QEREALPMIANQLKD

-922 ESDSLMAFRLR
+922 ESDSLMAYRLR

-938 LGPKYGRKVNDIR
+938 LGPKYGRRVNEIR
-951 SLLYEAEASA
+951 SLLSEADASA
-961 VAASVRAGENVK
+961 VAASVRVSENVE
-973 LGEFELAPDE
+973 LGDFELTPDE

-1003 VGISTEITPELRA
+1003 VGIATEVTPELRA
-1016 EGYARDIAHIVQN
+1016 EGYVRDIAHIVQN

-1041 IHLTINAP
+1041 IQLAIDAP
-1049 KNSEIASAIQNHANY
+1049 EGSEIASAIADHADY
-1064 ITNETLAVGINGE
+1064 IANETLAVGINGGID
-1077 TVDEV
+1077 DEV
-1082 ARDRHSVDGV
+1082 ARDRHSLDGV

-1097 VARAT
+1097 LAKV
-1102 E
+1102 

>member
-1 MSEKTNT
+1 MPATPNT

-16 DIDFVETE
+16 EVDFVESE
-24 KKWLERWN
+24 KLWLERWN
-32 IPNDDGKTIIDR
+32 TPNGDGLTLIDR
-44 YLTRN
+44 YLSRN
-49 DDAEKNYSFIDGPI
+49 DDAEKNHSFIDGPI

-108 VEVEKEKGFASK
+108 VEVEKEKGFKSK
-120 HEIETY
+120 REIETY
-126 GVGKFVNECKARVD
+126 GVGKFVDECKARVD
-140 HFADIITRQSKR
+140 HFSNIITRQSKR
-152 LGYFMDWEDSYHTKS
+152 LGYFMDWDDSYHTKS

-178 KRCHERGW
+178 KKCHDNGW

-228 IDRDGESLLV
+228 LDPDGESLLV

-245 LAANVAAAVNPE
+245 LAANVAAAVNPDH
-257 NDYVSVRNT
+257 DYVKVRPHPEGEGT
-266 VGDSEHILWLS
+266 SEVNGQELWLS
-277 TNRLH
+277 VNRLH
-282 VLEGKHEVIGQ
+282 VLDGKHEVVRR
-293 AKGSELLGWRYRGP
+293 AKGSEMVGWLYRGP
-307 FDDLEAQSEARDLH
+307 FDDLEAQAEARDMH

-326 GDVGDAE
+326 EDVGDEE
-333 GTGIVHIAPGAGAED
+333 GTGIVHIAPGAGSED

-353 DHGLP
+353 ENGLP

-368 YVDGFGTLTGKS
+368 YVEGFGALSGKS
-380 VDEVNPIIF
+380 VDEANPIIF
-389 KTLQDSGVY
+389 DLLRESGVY
-398 YKVEDYSHRYPVCWR
+398 YKLEDYSHRYPVCWR
-413 CGSELVFR
+413 CNSELVFR
-421 LVDEWFISMDELRHT
+421 LVDEWFISMDELRHS
-436 MMDATKTIRWV
+436 MMDATKTINWV

-475 ALPIYECNS
+475 ALPIYECS
-484 CQSVD
+484 ECQNVD
-489 VIGSRNELRERAT
+489 VIGSRDELRKRAAT
-502 EGWDDYD
+502 GWDEYD

-522 IGCSKCGNPTE
+522 IRCSKCDAVTD

-550 STLAYNSDREYW
+550 STLRYNSDREYW

-620 GNSIPFEEAAN
+620 GNSIPFEEAAD

-675 FTTYARLDGWTPP
+675 FTTYARLDGWTPQNAFGP
-688 SHAEASVGHSGT
+688 LFSPKMGGNADNNSL
-700 PIRHSD
+700 
-706 APIRHSGASRRFSGR
+706 SR
-721 NDHPSAQSNGHLGE
+721 SAGEGQGEGLGE

-741 SELNT
+741 SELNA
-746 LVRSVTDD
+746 LVRSVTND
-754 LENWRIERASEAIE
+754 LDNWRIERASEAIE
-768 SYVERLSN
+768 IYVERLSN

-794 KQNAYET
+794 KQNAYDT
-801 LYTCLTTLSRLL
+801 LYACLTTLSRLI
-813 APIMPFVS
+813 APIMPFIS
-821 EEMYTN
+821 EEIYTN
-827 LVSRRIDDAPESVH
+827 LVGRRSSEAPDSVH
-841 LADWPVADEEVIDN
+841 LADWPISDVDVIDEG
-855 DLGVR
+855 LGVR

-875 SAAAI
+875 STAGI
-880 KVRQPLNALIV
+880 KVRQPLKALIV

-896 NERTALEMVANQLKD
+896 TERDALEMIANQLKD
-911 ELNVRDVRDTS
+911 ELNVKDVRDTS
-922 ESDSLMAFRLR
+922 ESDSLMAYRLR

-938 LGPKYGRKVNDIR
+938 LGPKYGRRVNEIR
-951 SLLYEAEASA
+951 GLLSNADASA
-961 VAASVRAGENVK
+961 VAATVRAGNSFQ
-973 LGEFELAPDE
+973 LGDFELAPDE
-983 ILVDNI
+983 ILVDNV

-1003 VGISTEITPELRA
+1003 VGISTEITQELRA
-1016 EGYARDIAHIVQN
+1016 EGYVRDIAHIVQN

-1041 IHLTINAP
+1041 IHLAIDAP
-1049 KNSEIASAIQNHANY
+1049 EGSEIAAAIATNTDY
-1064 ITNETLAVGINGE
+1064 IAQETLAVGINGTLGE
-1077 TVDEV
+1077 EV

-1092 EVEIG
+1092 GVEIG
-1097 VARAT
+1097 LGRA
-1102 E
+1102 

>member
-1 MSEKTNT
+1 MSEATNT

-16 DIDFVETE
+16 EVDFVEIE
-24 KKWLERWN
+24 KEWLERWN
-32 IPNDDGKTIIDR
+32 VPNADGQTLIDR

-49 DDAEKNYSFIDGPI
+49 DEAEKNHSFIDGPI

-108 VEVEKEKGFASK
+108 VEVEKEKGFKSK
-120 HEIETY
+120 QEIETY
-126 GVGKFVNECKARVD
+126 GVGKFVEECKARVD
-140 HFADIITRQSKR
+140 HFADIITEQSKR
-152 LGYFMDWEDSYHTKS
+152 LGYFMEWDDSYHTKS

-178 KRCHERGW
+178 KRCHENGW

-214 AEIVHPGFFIRLPL
+214 AEIVHPGLFIQLPL
-228 IDRDGESLLV
+228 VDRDGESLLV

-257 NDYVSVRNT
+257 NEYVKVRNMM
-266 VGDSEHILWLS
+266 GDADLELWLS

-282 VLEGKHEVIGQ
+282 VLDGRHEVVERV
-293 AKGSELLGWRYRGP
+293 KGSALLGWRYRGP
-307 FDDLEAQSEARDLH
+307 FDDFEAQAEARDLH
-321 RVIEW
+321 RVVEW
-326 GDVGDAE
+326 DEVGDEE
-333 GTGIVHIAPGAGAED
+333 GTGIVHIAPGAGSED

-353 DHGLP
+353 ENGLP
-358 IIAPLDDSGV
+358 VLAPLDDAGV
-368 YVDGFGTLTGKS
+368 YVDGFGDLSGKS

-389 KTLQDSGVY
+389 DLLKESGVY
-398 YKVEDYSHRYPVCWR
+398 YKLEDYSHRYPVCWR
-413 CGSELVFR
+413 CNSELVFR
-421 LVDEWFISMDELRHT
+421 LVDEWFISMDELRYT
-436 MMDATKTIRWV
+436 MMDATRTIKWV

-475 ALPIYECNS
+475 ALPIYECEGCGN
-484 CQSVD
+484 VD
-489 VIGSRNELRERAT
+489 VIGSREELRDHAIA
-502 EGWDDYD
+502 GWAEFD
-509 GHSPHRPWIDAIK
+509 GNSPHRPWIDEIK
-522 IGCSKCGNPTE
+522 IRCSKCDAVTP
-533 RISDVG
+533 RIKDVG

-550 STLAYNSDREYW
+550 STLGYNDDRDYW

-599 KAVFSYGLMRDE
+599 RAVFSYGLMRDE

-620 GNSIPFEEAAN
+620 GNAIPFEEAAD

-654 YSVGDA
+654 YGVGDA

-675 FTTYARLDGWTPP
+675 FTTYARLDEWVLTQEMMERQ
-688 SHAEASVGHSGT
+688 SSDDHS
-700 PIRHSD
+700 R
-706 APIRHSGASRRFSGR
+706 
-721 NDHPSAQSNGHLGE
+721 LGE
-735 LDRWAI
+735 LDRWAL
-741 SELNT
+741 SELNS
-746 LVRSVTDD
+746 LARSVTDD

-768 SYVERLSN
+768 VYVERLSN

-794 KQNAYET
+794 KQDAYNT
-801 LYTCLTTLSRLL
+801 LYTCLTTLSRLI
-813 APIMPFVS
+813 APIMPFIS
-821 EEMYTN
+821 EEIYTN
-827 LVSRRIDDAPESVH
+827 LVSRRCEYAPQSVH
-841 LADWPVADEEVIDN
+841 LADWPTADETVID
-855 DLGVR
+855 DSLALR

-875 SAAAI
+875 SSARI

-896 NERTALEMVANQLKD
+896 QERDALPMIADQLKE
-911 ELNVRDVRDTS
+911 ELNVRDVRDSS
-922 ESDSLMAFRLR
+922 ESDSLMAYRLR

-938 LGPKYGRKVNDIR
+938 LGPKYGRQVNEIR
-951 SLLYEAEASA
+951 NLLSESDASV
-961 VAASVRAGENVK
+961 VAASVRVGQSVK
-973 LGEFELAPDE
+973 LGDFELTPDE

-1003 VGISTEITPELRA
+1003 VGIATEVTPELRA
-1016 EGYARDIAHIVQN
+1016 EGYVRDIAHIVQN
-1029 MRKNAGLEISDR
+1029 MRKDAGLEISDR
-1041 IHLTINAP
+1041 IHLSINAP
-1049 KNSEIASAIQNHANY
+1049 EGSQISAAIANHLDY
-1064 ITNETLAVGINGE
+1064 IANETLAVDINGE
-1077 TVDEV
+1077 IVDEE
-1082 ARDRHSVDGV
+1082 ARDLHSVDGV
-1092 EVEIG
+1092 EVEI
-1097 VARAT
+1097 ALAKSSR
-1102 E
+1102 

>member
-1 MSEKTNT
+1 MSEEPNN

-16 DIDFVETE
+16 EIDFVETE

-32 IPNDDGKTIIDR
+32 IPNEDEQTIIDR

-49 DDAEKNYSFIDGPI
+49 DEAEKNYSFIDGPI

-108 VEVEKEKGFASK
+108 VEVEKEKGFKSK

-126 GVGKFVNECKARVD
+126 GVGKFVEECKARVD
-140 HFADIITRQSKR
+140 HFSDIITRQSKR
-152 LGYFMDWEDSYHTKS
+152 LGYFMDWDDSYHTKS

-178 KRCHERGW
+178 KRCHDNGW

-228 IDRDGESLLV
+228 LDRDGESLLV

-245 LAANVAAAVNPE
+245 LAANVAAAVNIE
-257 NDYVSVRNT
+257 NDYVKVRNNSES
-266 VGDSEHILWLS
+266 GEHILWLS
-277 TNRLH
+277 ANRLH
-282 VLEGKHEVIGQ
+282 VLDGRHEVLEQ
-293 AKGSELLGWRYRGP
+293 VKGSRLIGWRYRGP

-321 RVIEW
+321 RVVEW
-326 GDVGDAE
+326 DDVGDEE
-333 GTGIVHIAPGAGAED
+333 GTGIVHIAPGAGSED
-348 FQLGR
+348 FQLGKENN
-353 DHGLP
+353 LP
-358 IIAPLDDSGV
+358 VIAPLDDSGV
-368 YVDGFGTLTGKS
+368 YVEGYGVLTGKS

-389 KTLQDSGVY
+389 DLLRESGVY
-398 YKVEDYSHRYPVCWR
+398 YKLEDYSHRYPVCWR
-413 CGSELVFR
+413 CNSELVFR

-436 MMDATKTIRWV
+436 MMDATRTINWV

-475 ALPIYECNS
+475 ALPIYECGGCNN
-484 CQSVD
+484 VD
-489 VIGSRNELRERAT
+489 VIGSRNELKERAVS
-502 EGWDDYD
+502 GWDEYD
-509 GHSPHRPWIDAIK
+509 GHSPHRPWIDEIK
-522 IGCSKCGNPTE
+522 INCSKCGSLTE
-533 RISDVG
+533 RIKDVG
-539 NAWLDAGIVSF
+539 NAWLDAGVVSF
-550 STLAYNSDREYW
+550 STIGYNDDRDYW

-585 LICMAAALEGVAPT
+585 LICMAAAFEGVAPT
-599 KAVFSYGLMRDE
+599 RAVFSYGLMRDE

-620 GNSIPFEEAAN
+620 GNAIPFEEAAD
-631 KMGADVMR
+631 KMGADTMR

-654 YSVGDA
+654 YGVGDA

-675 FTTYARLDGWTPP
+675 FTTYARLDGWTP
-688 SHAEASVGHSGT
+688 SHEVIEESEAK
-700 PIRHSD
+700 R
-706 APIRHSGASRRFSGR
+706 
-721 NDHPSAQSNGHLGE
+721 NGHLGE

-741 SELNT
+741 SELNA
-746 LVRSVTDD
+746 LVRSVTED

-768 SYVERLSN
+768 TYVERLSN

-794 KQNAYET
+794 KQDAYLT
-801 LYTCLTTLSRLL
+801 LYTCLTTLSRLV
-813 APIMPFVS
+813 APIMPFIS

-827 LVSRRIDDAPESVH
+827 LVSRRCSYAPQSVH
-841 LADWPVADEEVIDN
+841 LADWPTADESVVDE
-855 DLGVR
+855 DLGLR

-875 SAAAI
+875 SAAGL

-896 NERTALEMVANQLKD
+896 EERNALEMISAQLKD

-922 ESDSLMAFRLR
+922 ESDSLMAYQLR
-933 PNLPA
+933 PNLPV
-938 LGPKYGRKVNDIR
+938 LGPKYGRQVNEIR
-951 SLLYEAEASA
+951 SMLANADASS
-961 VAASVRAGENVK
+961 VAASVRVGDTVE
-973 LGEFELAPDE
+973 LGDFELAPDE

-1003 VGISTEITPELRA
+1003 VGISTDITPELRS
-1016 EGYARDIAHIVQN
+1016 EGYVRDIAHIVQN

-1041 IHLTINAP
+1041 IHLAIDAP
-1049 KNSEIASAIQNHANY
+1049 EGSEIASAIDDHAEY
-1064 ITNETLAVGINGE
+1064 IANETLAVEVNGDIS
-1077 TVDEV
+1077 DEV

-1092 EVEIG
+1092 EVEIALAKSS
-1097 VARAT
+1097 V
-1102 E
+1102 

>member
-1 MSEKTNT
+1 MTQTTELSDAAQSST

-16 DIDFVETE
+16 EVNFVEIETQ
-24 KKWLERWN
+24 WLERWN
-32 IPNDDGKTIIDR
+32 TPDTDGQTIIDR

-49 DDAEKNYSFIDGPI
+49 NDAEKNYSFIDGPI

-108 VEVEKEKGFASK
+108 VEVEKEKGFKSK

-126 GVGKFVNECKARVD
+126 GVDKFVTECKARVD
-140 HFADIITRQSKR
+140 HFSDIITRQSKR
-152 LGYFMDWEDSYHTKS
+152 LGYFMQWDDSYHTKS

-178 KRCHERGW
+178 KRCHDNGW

-228 IDRDGESLLV
+228 LDREGEALLV

-245 LAANVAAAVNPE
+245 LAANVAAAVNPD
-257 NDYVSVRNT
+257 NDYVKVRNT
-266 VGDSEHILWLS
+266 VGDVALTLWLS
-277 TNRLH
+277 ANRIH
-282 VLEGKHEVIGQ
+282 VLDGKHKILDRV
-293 AKGSELLGWRYRGP
+293 KGIDMLGWRYRGP
-307 FDDLEAQSEARDLH
+307 FDDFDAQSEARDVH
-321 RVIEW
+321 RVVEW
-326 GDVGDAE
+326 EEVGEEE
-333 GTGIVHIAPGAGAED
+333 GTGIVHIAPGAGSED

-353 DHGLP
+353 ENDLP
-358 IIAPLDDSGV
+358 VIAPLDDSGV
-368 YVDGFGTLTGKS
+368 YVEGFGPLSGKS

-389 KTLQDSGVY
+389 DLLRDSGIY
-398 YKVEDYSHRYPVCWR
+398 YKLEDYEHRYPVCWR
-413 CGSELVFR
+413 CSSELVFR

-436 MMDATKTIRWV
+436 MMDATKTIKWV

-475 ALPIYECNS
+475 ALPIYECNA
-484 CQSVD
+484 CNNVD
-489 VIGSRNELRERAT
+489 VVGSRDELKERAVG
-502 EGWDDYD
+502 GWDEFD

-522 IGCSKCGNPTE
+522 TNCSKCGSLTE
-533 RISDVG
+533 RIKDVG

-550 STLAYNSDREYW
+550 STIGYNDNRDYW

-620 GNSIPFEEAAN
+620 GNSIPFEDAAD

-675 FTTYARLDGWTPP
+675 FTTYARLDGWT
-688 SHAEASVGHSGT
+688 AG
-700 PIRHSD
+700 D
-706 APIRHSGASRRFSGR
+706 ARTSS
-721 NDHPSAQSNGHLGE
+721 NNGHLGE

-741 SELNT
+741 SELNA

-754 LENWRIERASEAIE
+754 LENWRIERASKAIE
-768 SYVERLSN
+768 TYVERLSN

-784 RFWKSEDDND
+784 RFWKSEDDHD
-794 KQNAYET
+794 KQDAYNT

-813 APIMPFVS
+813 APIMPFIS
-821 EEMYTN
+821 EEIYTN
-827 LVSRRIDDAPESVH
+827 LVGRHVTGAPDSVH
-841 LADWPVADEEVIDN
+841 LADWPTADESVID
-855 DLGVR
+855 DALALR

-875 SAAAI
+875 SAARI
-880 KVRQPLNALIV
+880 KVRQPLSALIV

-896 NERTALEMVANQLKD
+896 QEREALPMIADQLKE

-922 ESDSLMAFRLR
+922 ESDSLMAYRLR
-933 PNLPA
+933 PNLPV
-938 LGPKYGRKVNDIR
+938 LGPKYGRQVNEIR
-951 SLLYEAEASA
+951 NLLNEADAA
-961 VAASVRAGENVK
+961 VVAATVRASGIVN
-973 LGEFELAPDE
+973 LGEFDLNPDE

-1003 VGISTEITPELRA
+1003 VGIATEVTPELRA
-1016 EGYARDIAHIVQN
+1016 EGYVRDIAHIVQN

-1049 KNSEIASAIQNHANY
+1049 EGSDVATAIANHTDYIAS
-1064 ITNETLAVGINGE
+1064 ETLAIGINGE
-1077 TVDEV
+1077 IADEV

-1092 EVEIG
+1092 EVEIALAKSP
-1097 VARAT
+1097 V
-1102 E
+1102 

>member
-1 MSEKTNT
+1 MRQTPNT

-16 DIDFVETE
+16 EIDFVETE
-24 KKWLERWN
+24 KEWLERWN
-32 IPNDDGKTIIDR
+32 IPNGNGQTIIDR
-44 YLTRN
+44 YLSRN

-108 VEVEKEKGFASK
+108 VEVEKEKGFQSK

-126 GVGKFVNECKARVD
+126 GVDKFVNECKARVD
-140 HFADIITRQSKR
+140 HFSDIITRQSKR
-152 LGYFMDWEDSYHTKS
+152 LGYFMQWDDSYHTKS

-178 KRCHERGW
+178 KRCHENGW

-214 AEIVHPGFFIRLPL
+214 AEIIHPGFFIRLPL
-228 IDRDGESLLV
+228 LDREGEALLV

-257 NDYVSVRNT
+257 NDYVKVRNT
-266 VGDSEHILWLS
+266 VEDVVLTLWLS
-277 TNRLH
+277 ANRLH
-282 VLEGKHEVIGQ
+282 VLEGKHEILER
-293 AKGSELLGWRYRGP
+293 AKGTDLLGWRYRGP
-307 FDDLEAQSEARDLH
+307 FDDIEAQSEARDQH

-326 GDVGDAE
+326 GDVGDEE
-333 GTGIVHIAPGAGAED
+333 GTGIVHIAPGAGSED

-353 DHGLP
+353 ENNLP
-358 IIAPLDDSGV
+358 VIAPLDDGGV
-368 YVDGFGTLTGKS
+368 YVDGFGVLSGKS
-380 VDEVNPIIF
+380 VDEVNPVIF
-389 KTLQDSGVY
+389 DLLRDSGVY
-398 YKVEDYSHRYPVCWR
+398 YKLEDYEHRYPVCWR
-413 CGSELVFR
+413 CNSELVFR
-421 LVDEWFISMDELRHT
+421 LVDEWFISMNELRHT
-436 MMDATKTIRWV
+436 MMEATKTIRWV

-460 NMQDWMISKK
+460 NMDDWMISKK

-475 ALPIYECNS
+475 ALPIYECGECEN
-484 CQSVD
+484 VD
-489 VIGSRNELRERAT
+489 VVGSRTELRERAI
-502 EGWDDYD
+502 EGWNEYD
-509 GHSPHRPWIDAIK
+509 GHSPHRPWIDSIK
-522 IGCSKCGNPTE
+522 IDCSKCGAMTE
-533 RISDVG
+533 RIKDVG

-550 STLAYNSDREYW
+550 STIGYNDDRDYW

-611 NGEEMHKSK
+611 KGEEMHKSK
-620 GNSIPFEEAAN
+620 GNSIPFEDAAN

-675 FTTYARLDGWTPP
+675 FTTYARLDGWTPE
-688 SHAEASVGHSGT
+688 SHSSG
-700 PIRHSD
+700 
-706 APIRHSGASRRFSGR
+706 SRSPEGEG
-721 NDHPSAQSNGHLGE
+721 NGGINE

-741 SELNT
+741 SELNA
-746 LVRSVTDD
+746 LVRSVTED

-768 SYVERLSN
+768 TYVERLSN

-794 KQNAYET
+794 KQDAYNT
-801 LYTCLTTLSRLL
+801 LYECLTTLSRLI
-813 APIMPFVS
+813 APIMPFIS
-821 EEMYTN
+821 EDIYTN
-827 LVSRRIDDAPESVH
+827 LVSRRFSDAPDSVH
-841 LADWPVADEEVIDN
+841 LADWPTADESAID
-855 DLGVR
+855 DALALR

-875 SAAAI
+875 SAAGI
-880 KVRQPLNALIV
+880 KVRQPLSALIV

-896 NERTALEMVANQLKD
+896 QEREALEMIANQLKD

-922 ESDSLMAFRLR
+922 ESDSLMAYRLR

-938 LGPKYGRKVNDIR
+938 LGPKYGRQVNDIR
-951 SLLYEAEASA
+951 NLLDEADAA
-961 VAASVRAGENVK
+961 VVAATARAGEIVS
-973 LGEFELAPDE
+973 LGEFELTPDE

-1003 VGISTEITPELRA
+1003 VGISTEITPELRS
-1016 EGYARDIAHIVQN
+1016 EGYVRDIAHIVQN

-1041 IHLTINAP
+1041 IQLAINAP
-1049 KNSEIASAIQNHANY
+1049 EGSEIATAIANHADY
-1064 ITNETLAVGINGE
+1064 IANETLAVGINGE
-1077 TVDEV
+1077 IVDEV

-1097 VARAT
+1097 LAKVI
-1102 E
+1102 

>member
-1 MSEKTNT
+1 MPETTNT

-16 DIDFVETE
+16 EIDFVETE
-24 KKWLERWN
+24 KKWLELWN
-32 IPNDDGKTIIDR
+32 TPNGDGQTIVDQ

-108 VEVEKEKGFASK
+108 VEVEKEKGFGSK

-126 GVGKFVNECKARVD
+126 GVGKFVEECKARVD
-140 HFADIITRQSKR
+140 YFSDIITRQSKR
-152 LGYFMDWEDSYHTKS
+152 LGYFMQWDDSYHTKS

-178 KRCHERGW
+178 KRCHDNGW

-228 IDRDGESLLV
+228 LDRGDEALLV

-245 LAANVAAAVNPE
+245 LAANVAAAVNPDH
-257 NDYVSVRNT
+257 DYVKVRNT
-266 VGDSEHILWLS
+266 VGSAEHNLWLS
-277 TNRLH
+277 ANRVH
-282 VLEGKHEVIGQ
+282 VLDGEHEILER
-293 AKGSELLGWRYRGP
+293 AKGTRLIGCRYRGP

-321 RVIEW
+321 RVIDW
-326 GDVGDAE
+326 DDVGDEE
-333 GTGIVHIAPGAGAED
+333 GTGIVHIAPGAGSED

-353 DHGLP
+353 EHGLP
-358 IIAPLDDSGV
+358 VIAPLDDDGV
-368 YVDGFGTLTGKS
+368 YVEGFGELSGKS

-389 KTLQDSGVY
+389 ETLRQSGVY
-398 YKVEDYSHRYPVCWR
+398 YKVEKYSHRYPVCWR
-413 CGSELVFR
+413 CNSELVFR

-436 MMDATKTIRWV
+436 MMDATRTIKWV

-475 ALPIYECNS
+475 ALPIYECND
-484 CQSVD
+484 CDNVD
-489 VIGSRNELRERAT
+489 VIGSRGELRERAV
-502 EGWDDYD
+502 EGWNEFD
-509 GHSPHRPWIDAIK
+509 GHSPHRPWIDSVK
-522 IGCSKCGNPTE
+522 IDCPKCDSLVD

-550 STLAYNSDREYW
+550 STIGYNDDREYW

-611 NGEEMHKSK
+611 KGEEMHKSK
-620 GNSIPFEEAAN
+620 GNAIPFEEAAD

-660 ARRRFVLPLWNIYYF
+660 TRRRFVLPLWNIYYF
-675 FTTYARLDGWTPP
+675 FTTYARLDGWMLT
-688 SHAEASVGHSGT
+688 HEMMERQETGHHT
-700 PIRHSD
+700 
-706 APIRHSGASRRFSGR
+706 
-721 NDHPSAQSNGHLGE
+721 QLGE

-741 SELNT
+741 SELNS
-746 LVRSVTDD
+746 LVKSVTED

-768 SYVERLSN
+768 TYVERLSN

-794 KQNAYET
+794 KQDAYNT
-801 LYTCLTTLSRLL
+801 LYTCLTTLSRLV
-813 APIMPFVS
+813 APIMPFIS
-821 EEMYTN
+821 EEIYTN
-827 LVSRRIDDAPESVH
+827 LVSRRCDYAPQSVH
-841 LADWPVADEEVIDN
+841 LSDWPVADETVIDA
-855 DLGVR
+855 DLALR

-875 SAAAI
+875 SAAGI

-896 NERTALEMVANQLKD
+896 EERAALEMIAGQLKD
-911 ELNVRDVRDTS
+911 ELNVRDIRDSS
-922 ESDSLMAFRLR
+922 ESDSLMAYRLR

-938 LGPKYGRKVNDIR
+938 LGPKYGRRVNEVR
-951 SLLYEAEASA
+951 TLLSEADASA
-961 VAASVRAGENVK
+961 VAASVRAGQNVQ
-973 LGEFELAPDE
+973 LGDFDLAPDE

-1003 VGISTEITPELRA
+1003 IGISTEITPELRS
-1016 EGYARDIAHIVQN
+1016 EGYVRDIAHIVQN
-1029 MRKNAGLEISDR
+1029 MRKDAGLEISDR
-1041 IHLTINAP
+1041 IHLSINAP
-1049 KNSEIASAIQNHANY
+1049 EGSEVATAIAHRADY
-1064 ITNETLAVGINGE
+1064 IANETLAVGITSE
-1077 TVDEV
+1077 IEDEI
-1082 ARDRHSVDGV
+1082 ARDLRSVDGV
-1092 EVEIG
+1092 DVEIALAKSP
-1097 VARAT
+1097 V
-1102 E
+1102 

>member
-1 MSEKTNT
+1 MPSKSST

-16 DIDFVETE
+16 EVDFVESE
-24 KKWLERWN
+24 KQWLERWN
-32 IPNDDGKTIIDR
+32 TPNADGHTLIDR
-44 YLTRN
+44 YLSRN
-49 DDAEKNYSFIDGPI
+49 DAAEKNYSFIDGPI

-108 VEVEKEKGFASK
+108 VEVEKEKGFKSK
-120 HEIETY
+120 QEIETY
-126 GVGKFVNECKARVD
+126 GVGKFVDECKARVD
-140 HFADIITRQSKR
+140 HFSDIITRQSKR
-152 LGYFMDWEDSYHTKS
+152 LGYFMQWDDSYHTKS

-228 IDRDGESLLV
+228 LDRAGESLLV

-257 NDYVSVRNT
+257 NDYVRVRNFPPLPAA
-266 VGDSEHILWLS
+266 GESQGEEHILWLS
-277 TNRLH
+277 ANRLH
-282 VLEGKHEVIGQ
+282 VLDGKHEILGH
-293 AKGSELLGWRYRGP
+293 AKGADLLGWRYRGP
-307 FDDLEAQSEARDLH
+307 FDDLEAQSVARDLH
-321 RVIEW
+321 RVIAWE
-326 GDVGDAE
+326 DVGDQE
-333 GTGIVHIAPGAGAED
+333 GTGIVHIAPGAGSED
-348 FQLGR
+348 FKLGQQNE
-353 DHGLP
+353 LP
-358 IIAPLDDSGV
+358 TIAPLDDAGV
-368 YVDGFGTLTGKS
+368 YIGGFGKLSGKS

-389 KTLQDSGVY
+389 NILRDSGVY
-398 YKVEDYSHRYPVCWR
+398 YKLEDYSHRYPICWR
-413 CGSELVFR
+413 CSSELVFR

-436 MMDATKTIRWV
+436 MMDATRTIRWV
-447 PAFGEARELDWLR
+447 PAFGEAREIDWLH

-475 ALPIYECNS
+475 ALPIYECNT

-489 VIGSRNELRERAT
+489 VIGSRDELRERAV
-502 EGWDDYD
+502 EGWDEYD

-522 IGCSKCGNPTE
+522 IRCSKCDALTD
-533 RISDVG
+533 RIKDVG

-550 STLAYNSDREYW
+550 STLRYNTDPDYW

-585 LICMAAALEGVAPT
+585 LICMSAALEGVAPT
-599 KAVFSYGLMRDE
+599 RAVFSYGLMRDE

-620 GNSIPFEEAAN
+620 GNSIPFEDAAD

-654 YSVGDA
+654 YGVGDA

-675 FTTYARLDGWTPP
+675 FTTYARLDGWTPQNATSILSP
-688 SHAEASVGHSGT
+688 SGGNAKG
-700 PIRHSD
+700 
-706 APIRHSGASRRFSGR
+706 
-721 NDHPSAQSNGHLGE
+721 NGSSLGE

-741 SELNT
+741 SELNA
-746 LVRSVTDD
+746 LVRSVTND
-754 LENWRIERASEAIE
+754 LDNWRIERASEAIE
-768 SYVERLSN
+768 TYVERLSN

-794 KQNAYET
+794 KQDAYNT
-801 LYTCLTTLSRLL
+801 LYTCLTTLSRLI
-813 APIMPFVS
+813 APIMPFIS
-821 EEMYTN
+821 EEIYTN
-827 LVSRRIDDAPESVH
+827 LVGRRSKIAPESVH
-841 LADWPVADEEVIDN
+841 LDDWPVADGSVIDEA
-855 DLGVR
+855 LGVR

-875 SAAAI
+875 SAAGI
-880 KVRQPLNALIV
+880 KVRQPLGALIV

-896 NERTALEMVANQLKD
+896 QEQEALEMIANQLKD

-922 ESDSLMAFRLR
+922 ESDSLMAYRLR

-938 LGPKYGRKVNDIR
+938 LGPKYGRRVNEVR
-951 SLLYEAEASA
+951 TLLSDTNASA
-961 VAASVRAGENVK
+961 VAATVRAGEKVQ
-973 LGEFELAPDE
+973 LGDFELAPDE

-989 AAEGYAVESDGTYT
+989 AADGYAVESDGTYT

-1016 EGYARDIAHIVQN
+1016 EGYVRDIAHIVQN

-1041 IHLTINAP
+1041 IHLSINAP
-1049 KNSEIASAIQNHANY
+1049 EGSEMATAISKHADYIA
-1064 ITNETLAVGINGE
+1064 NETLAVGIDGE
-1077 TVDEV
+1077 IGDEV
-1082 ARDRHSVDGV
+1082 ARDRHSLDGV

-1097 VARAT
+1097 LGRV
-1102 E
+1102 

>member
-1 MSEKTNT
+1 MPATPNT

-16 DIDFVETE
+16 EVDFVESE
-24 KKWLERWN
+24 KLWLERWN
-32 IPNDDGKTIIDR
+32 TPNGDGLTLIDR
-44 YLTRN
+44 YLSRN
-49 DDAEKNYSFIDGPI
+49 DDAEKNHSFIDGPI

-108 VEVEKEKGFASK
+108 VEVEKEKGFKSK
-120 HEIETY
+120 REIETY
-126 GVGKFVNECKARVD
+126 GVGKFVDECKARVD
-140 HFADIITRQSKR
+140 HFSNIITRQSKR
-152 LGYFMDWEDSYHTKS
+152 LGYFMDWDDSYHTKS

-178 KRCHERGW
+178 KKCHDNGW

-228 IDRDGESLLV
+228 LDRDGESLLV

-245 LAANVAAAVNPE
+245 LAANVAAAVNPDH
-257 NDYVSVRNT
+257 DYVKVRPRPQGEGT
-266 VGDSEHILWLS
+266 SEVDGQELWLS
-277 TNRLH
+277 VNRLH
-282 VLEGKHEVIGQ
+282 VLDGKHEVVQ
-293 AKGSELLGWRYRGP
+293 SAKGSELIGWRYRGP
-307 FDDLEAQSEARDLH
+307 FDDFEAQSEARDLH
-321 RVIEW
+321 QVIEW
-326 GDVGDAE
+326 EDVGDEE
-333 GTGIVHIAPGAGAED
+333 GTGIVHIAPGAGSDD

-353 DHGLP
+353 ENGLP

-368 YVDGFGTLTGKS
+368 YVEGFGALSGKS

-389 KTLQDSGVY
+389 DMLRDSGVY
-398 YKVEDYSHRYPVCWR
+398 YKLEDYSHRYPVCWR
-413 CGSELVFR
+413 CNSELVFR
-421 LVDEWFISMDELRHT
+421 LVDEWFISMDELRHS
-436 MMDATKTIRWV
+436 MMDATKTINWV

-475 ALPIYECNS
+475 ALPIYECS
-484 CQSVD
+484 ECQNVD
-489 VIGSRNELRERAT
+489 VIGSRDELRERAAT
-502 EGWDDYD
+502 GWDEYD

-522 IGCSKCGNPTE
+522 IRCSKCDAVTDRTP
-533 RISDVG
+533 DVG

-550 STLAYNSDREYW
+550 STLRYNSDREYW

-620 GNSIPFEEAAN
+620 GNSIPFEEAAD

-639 WVFARHIPQ
+639 WVFARHIPR

-654 YSVGDA
+654 YGVGDA

-675 FTTYARLDGWTPP
+675 FTTYARLDGWTPQNTSGP
-688 SHAEASVGHSGT
+688 PFSPKMEGIADNNSLSRSVGEGQGEGT
-700 PIRHSD
+700 
-706 APIRHSGASRRFSGR
+706 
-721 NDHPSAQSNGHLGE
+721 NE

-741 SELNT
+741 SELNA
-746 LVRSVTDD
+746 LVRSVTND
-754 LENWRIERASEAIE
+754 LDNWRIERASEAIE
-768 SYVERLSN
+768 TYVERLSN

-794 KQNAYET
+794 KQNAYSA
-801 LYTCLTTLSRLL
+801 LYTCLTTLSRLT
-813 APIMPFVS
+813 APIMPFIS
-821 EEMYTN
+821 EEVYTN
-827 LVSRRIDDAPESVH
+827 LVGRRSSEAPDSVH
-841 LADWPVADEEVIDN
+841 LADWPIADESVIDEG
-855 DLGVR
+855 LGVR

-875 SAAAI
+875 SAAGI

-891 ELNSP
+891 ELNAP
-896 NERTALEMVANQLKD
+896 KERDALAMIANQLKD
-911 ELNVRDVRDTS
+911 ELNVKDVRDTS
-922 ESDSLMAFRLR
+922 ESDSLMAYRLR

-938 LGPKYGRKVNDIR
+938 LGPKYGRRVNEVR
-951 SLLYEAEASA
+951 TLLNDANASA
-961 VAASVRAGENVK
+961 VATSVRLGENVQ
-973 LGEFELAPDE
+973 LGDYELSPDE

-1003 VGISTEITPELRA
+1003 VGISTEITQELRA
-1016 EGYARDIAHIVQN
+1016 EGYVRDIAHIVQN

-1049 KNSEIASAIQNHANY
+1049 EGSEMASAIAEYADY
-1064 ITNETLAVGINGE
+1064 IANETLAVGINGGIA
-1077 TVDEV
+1077 DEV
-1082 ARDRHSVDGV
+1082 ARDRHSLDGV

-1097 VARAT
+1097 LGKV
-1102 E
+1102 

>member
-1 MSEKTNT
+1 MTQTTKLSDATQSST

-16 DIDFVETE
+16 DVDFVEIETQ
-24 KKWLERWN
+24 WLERWN
-32 IPNDDGKTIIDR
+32 TPNADGQTIIYR

-49 DDAEKNYSFIDGPI
+49 NDAEKNYSFIDGPI

-108 VEVEKEKGFASK
+108 VEVEKEKGFKSK
-120 HEIETY
+120 QEIETY
-126 GVGKFVNECKARVD
+126 GVGKFVDECKARVD
-140 HFADIITRQSKR
+140 HFSDIITRQSKR
-152 LGYFMDWEDSYHTKS
+152 LGYFMQWDDSYHTKS

-178 KRCHERGW
+178 KRCHDNGW

-228 IDRDGESLLV
+228 LDRDGEALLV

-257 NDYVSVRNT
+257 NDYIKVRNT
-266 VGDSEHILWLS
+266 VGDVSLTLWLS
-277 TNRLH
+277 ANRLH
-282 VLEGKHEVIGQ
+282 VLDGKHEILDRV
-293 AKGSELLGWRYRGP
+293 KGTDLLGWRYRGP
-307 FDDLEAQSEARDLH
+307 FDDLEAQSEARELH

-326 GDVGDAE
+326 EDVGDEE
-333 GTGIVHIAPGAGAED
+333 GTGIVHIAPGAGSED
-348 FQLGR
+348 FQLGQEN
-353 DHGLP
+353 DLP
-358 IIAPLDDSGV
+358 VIAPLDESGV
-368 YVDGFGTLTGKS
+368 YVDGFGVLSGKS
-380 VDEVNPIIF
+380 VDEVNPVIF
-389 KTLQDSGVY
+389 DLLRDSGVY
-398 YKVEDYSHRYPVCWR
+398 YKLEDYEHRYPVCWR
-413 CGSELVFR
+413 CNSELVFR

-436 MMDATKTIRWV
+436 MMDATRTIKWV

-475 ALPIYECNS
+475 ALPIYECTECRNF
-484 CQSVD
+484 D
-489 VIGSRNELRERAT
+489 VIGSRDELRERAV
-502 EGWDDYD
+502 EGWDEYD

-522 IGCSKCGNPTE
+522 IKCSKCDDPIE
-533 RISDVG
+533 RIADVG

-550 STLAYNSDREYW
+550 STLAYNDDRDYW

-585 LICMAAALEGVAPT
+585 LICMSAALEGVAPT
-599 KAVFSYGLMRDE
+599 RAVFSYGLMRDE

-620 GNSIPFEEAAN
+620 GNAIPFEEAAD

-654 YSVGDA
+654 YGVGDA

-675 FTTYARLDGWTPP
+675 FTTYARLDGWMLTHEMMERQT
-688 SHAEASVGHSGT
+688 SQ
-700 PIRHSD
+700 
-706 APIRHSGASRRFSGR
+706 
-721 NDHPSAQSNGHLGE
+721 DHERLGE

-741 SELNT
+741 SELNA
-746 LVRSVTDD
+746 LVRSVTED

-768 SYVERLSN
+768 TYVERLSN

-794 KQNAYET
+794 KQDAYNT
-801 LYTCLTTLSRLL
+801 LYTCLTTLSRLV
-813 APIMPFVS
+813 APIMPFIS
-821 EEMYTN
+821 EEIYTN
-827 LVSRRIDDAPESVH
+827 LVSRRCDYAPQSVH
-841 LADWPVADEEVIDN
+841 LADWPTADEAVID
-855 DLGVR
+855 DALALR

-875 SAAAI
+875 SAARI

-896 NERTALEMVANQLKD
+896 QEREALPMIADQLKE

-922 ESDSLMAFRLR
+922 ESDSLMAYRLR

-938 LGPKYGRKVNDIR
+938 LGPKYGRQVNEIR
-951 SLLYEAEASA
+951 NLLNEADAA
-961 VAASVRAGENVK
+961 VVAATVRSNGIVN
-973 LGEFELAPDE
+973 LGEFELNPDE
-983 ILVDNI
+983 ILVDNV

-1003 VGISTEITPELRA
+1003 VGIATEVSPELRA
-1016 EGYARDIAHIVQN
+1016 EGYVRDIAHIVQN

-1049 KNSEIASAIQNHANY
+1049 EGSDVANAVANHTDYIAS
-1064 ITNETLAVGINGE
+1064 ETLAVGINGE
-1077 TVDEV
+1077 VADEV

-1092 EVEIG
+1092 EVEIALAKST
-1097 VARAT
+1097 V
-1102 E
+1102 

>member
-1 MSEKTNT
+1 MTQTTELPDAAQSSS

-16 DIDFVETE
+16 EVDFVEIETQ
-24 KKWLERWN
+24 WLERWN
-32 IPNDDGKTIIDR
+32 TPNADGQTIIDR

-49 DDAEKNYSFIDGPI
+49 NEVEKNYSFIDGPI

-108 VEVEKEKGFASK
+108 VEVEKEKGFKSK

-126 GVGKFVNECKARVD
+126 GVDKFVTECKTRVD
-140 HFADIITRQSKR
+140 HFSDIITRQSKR
-152 LGYFMDWEDSYHTKS
+152 LGYFMQWDDSYHTKS

-178 KRCHERGW
+178 KRCHDNGW

-228 IDRDGESLLV
+228 LDRDGESLLV

-245 LAANVAAAVNPE
+245 LAANVAAAVHPQ
-257 NDYVSVRNT
+257 NDYVKVRNT
-266 VGDSEHILWLS
+266 VGDTEHTLWLS

-282 VLEGKHEVIGQ
+282 VLDGKHEVIEHS
-293 AKGSELLGWRYRGP
+293 KGSHIVGWRYRGP
-307 FDDLEAQSEARDLH
+307 FDDFEAQSEARELH

-326 GDVGDAE
+326 EDVGDEE
-333 GTGIVHIAPGAGAED
+333 GTGIVHIAPGAGSED
-348 FQLGR
+348 FQLGQEN
-353 DHGLP
+353 DLP
-358 IIAPLDDSGV
+358 VIAPLDESGI
-368 YVDGFGTLTGKS
+368 YVDGFGVLSGKS
-380 VDEVNPIIF
+380 VDEVNPVIF
-389 KTLQDSGVY
+389 DLLRDSGVY
-398 YKVEDYSHRYPVCWR
+398 YKLEDYQHRYPVCWR
-413 CGSELVFR
+413 CNSELVFR

-436 MMDATKTIRWV
+436 MMDATKTIKWV

-475 ALPIYECNS
+475 ALPIYECDGCGNF
-484 CQSVD
+484 D
-489 VIGSRNELRERAT
+489 VIGSREELEERTA
-502 EGWDDYD
+502 EGWDEYE
-509 GHSPHRPWIDAIK
+509 GNSPHRPWIDAIK
-522 IGCSKCGNPTE
+522 IRCSKCDALTE
-533 RISDVG
+533 RIKDVG

-550 STLAYNSDREYW
+550 STLHYNDDRDYW

-620 GNSIPFEEAAN
+620 GNSIPFEDAADT
-631 KMGADVMR
+631 MGADVMR

-654 YSVGDA
+654 YGVGDA

-675 FTTYARLDGWTPP
+675 FTTYARLDGWMLTHEMMERQ
-688 SHAEASVGHSGT
+688 SSQ
-700 PIRHSD
+700 
-706 APIRHSGASRRFSGR
+706 
-721 NDHPSAQSNGHLGE
+721 DHERLGE

-741 SELNT
+741 SELNS
-746 LVRSVTDD
+746 LVRSVTED

-768 SYVERLSN
+768 TYVERLSN

-794 KQNAYET
+794 KQDAYNT
-801 LYTCLTTLSRLL
+801 LYTCLTTLSRLV
-813 APIMPFVS
+813 APIMPFIS
-821 EEMYTN
+821 EEIYTN
-827 LVSRRIDDAPESVH
+827 LVSRRCDYAPQSVH
-841 LADWPVADEEVIDN
+841 LANWPTADEGVID
-855 DLGVR
+855 DALALR

-875 SAAAI
+875 SAARI

-896 NERTALEMVANQLKD
+896 QEREALPMIADQLKE

-922 ESDSLMAFRLR
+922 ESDSLMAYRLR

-938 LGPKYGRKVNDIR
+938 LGPKYGRQVNEIR
-951 SLLYEAEASA
+951 NLLNEADAA
-961 VAASVRAGENVK
+961 VVAATVRASGIVN
-973 LGEFELAPDE
+973 LGEFELNPDE
-983 ILVDNI
+983 ILVDNV
-989 AAEGYAVESDGTYT
+989 AAEGYAVESDRTYT
-1003 VGISTEITPELRA
+1003 VGIATEVTPELRA
-1016 EGYARDIAHIVQN
+1016 EGYVRDIAHIVQN

-1041 IHLTINAP
+1041 IHLSIDAP
-1049 KNSEIASAIQNHANY
+1049 AGSDVATAITNYTDYIAS
-1064 ITNETLAVGINGE
+1064 ETLAVGINGE
-1077 TVDEV
+1077 IADEV

-1092 EVEIG
+1092 EVEIALAKSI
-1097 VARAT
+1097 V
-1102 E
+1102 

>member
-1 MSEKTNT
+1 MTQTTELPDAAQSSS
-8 FDPVLPEA
+8 FDSVLPEA
-16 DIDFVETE
+16 EVDFVEIETQ
-24 KKWLERWN
+24 WLERWN
-32 IPNDDGKTIIDR
+32 TPNADGQTIIDR

-49 DDAEKNYSFIDGPI
+49 NEAEKNYSFIDGPI

-108 VEVEKEKGFASK
+108 VEVEKEKGFKSK

-126 GVGKFVNECKARVD
+126 GVDKFVTECKARVD
-140 HFADIITRQSKR
+140 HFSDIITRQSKR
-152 LGYFMDWEDSYHTKS
+152 LGYFMQWDDSYHTKS

-178 KRCHERGW
+178 KRCHDNGW

-257 NDYVSVRNT
+257 NDYVKVRNK
-266 VGDSEHILWLS
+266 VGDTQRELWLS
-277 TNRLH
+277 ANRLH
-282 VLEGKHEVIGQ
+282 VLDGKHEILEH
-293 AKGSELLGWRYRGP
+293 AKGAHLLGWRYRGP
-307 FDDLEAQSEARDLH
+307 FDDLEAQSEARDQH

-326 GDVGDAE
+326 EDVGDEE
-333 GTGIVHIAPGAGAED
+333 GTGIVHIAPGAGSED
-348 FQLGR
+348 FQLGKESN
-353 DHGLP
+353 LP
-358 IIAPLDDSGV
+358 VIAPLDESGI
-368 YVDGFGTLTGKS
+368 YVDGFGVLSGKS
-380 VDEVNPIIF
+380 VDEVNPVIF
-389 KTLQDSGVY
+389 DLLRDSGVY
-398 YKVEDYSHRYPVCWR
+398 YKLEDYQHRYPVCWR
-413 CGSELVFR
+413 CNSELVFR

-436 MMDATKTIRWV
+436 MMDATKTIKWV

-475 ALPIYECNS
+475 ALPIYECDGCGNF
-484 CQSVD
+484 D
-489 VIGSRNELRERAT
+489 VIGSREELEERAA
-502 EGWDDYD
+502 EGWDEYE
-509 GHSPHRPWIDAIK
+509 GNSPHRPWIDAIK
-522 IGCSKCGNPTE
+522 IRCSKCDALTE
-533 RISDVG
+533 RIKDVG

-550 STLAYNSDREYW
+550 STLHYNDDRDYW

-620 GNSIPFEEAAN
+620 GNSIPFEDAADT
-631 KMGADVMR
+631 MGADVMR

-654 YSVGDA
+654 YGVGDA

-675 FTTYARLDGWTPP
+675 FTTYARLDGWMLTHEMMERQT
-688 SHAEASVGHSGT
+688 SQ
-700 PIRHSD
+700 
-706 APIRHSGASRRFSGR
+706 
-721 NDHPSAQSNGHLGE
+721 DHERLGE

-741 SELNT
+741 SELNA
-746 LVRSVTDD
+746 LVRSVTED

-768 SYVERLSN
+768 TYVERLSN

-794 KQNAYET
+794 KQDAYNT
-801 LYTCLTTLSRLL
+801 LYTCLTTLSRLV
-813 APIMPFVS
+813 APIMPFIS
-821 EEMYTN
+821 EEIYTN
-827 LVSRRIDDAPESVH
+827 LVSRRCDYAPQSVH
-841 LADWPVADEEVIDN
+841 LADWPTADEMVID
-855 DLGVR
+855 DALALR

-875 SAAAI
+875 SAARI

-896 NERTALEMVANQLKD
+896 QEREALPMIADQLKE

-922 ESDSLMAFRLR
+922 ESDSLMAYRLR

-938 LGPKYGRKVNDIR
+938 LGPKYGRQVNEIR
-951 SLLYEAEASA
+951 NLLNEADAA
-961 VAASVRAGENVK
+961 VVATTVRASGIVN
-973 LGEFELAPDE
+973 LGEFELNPDE
-983 ILVDNI
+983 ILVDNV

-1003 VGISTEITPELRA
+1003 VGIATEVTLELRA
-1016 EGYARDIAHIVQN
+1016 EGYVRDIAHIVQN

-1041 IHLTINAP
+1041 IHLSIDAP
-1049 KNSEIASAIQNHANY
+1049 ADSDMALAIADHADYIAS
-1064 ITNETLAVGINGE
+1064 ETLAVGINGE
-1077 TVDEV
+1077 IADEV

-1097 VARAT
+1097 LAKA
-1102 E
+1102 

>member
-1 MSEKTNT
+1 MPANQNT

-16 DIDFVETE
+16 EVDFVATE
-24 KKWLERWN
+24 KQWLERWN
-32 IPNDDGKTIIDR
+32 TPNADGQTLIDR
-44 YLTRN
+44 YLARN
-49 DDAEKNYSFIDGPI
+49 NDAEKNYSFIDGPI
-63 TANNPMGVHHAWGR
+63 TANNLMGVHHAWGR

-108 VEVEKEKGFASK
+108 VEVEKEKGFKSK
-120 HEIETY
+120 QEIETY
-126 GVGKFVNECKARVD
+126 GVGKFVEECKARVD
-140 HFADIITRQSKR
+140 HFSDIITRQSQR
-152 LGYFMDWEDSYHTKS
+152 LGYFMQWDDSYHTKS
-167 DENNYTIWAFL
+167 DENNYAIWAFL
-178 KRCHERGW
+178 KRCHDNGW

-228 IDRDGESLLV
+228 LERDGESLLV

-257 NDYVSVRNT
+257 NDYVKVRNT
-266 VGDSEHILWLS
+266 VGDAVQTLWLS
-277 TNRLH
+277 ANRLH
-282 VLEGKHEVIGQ
+282 VLDGKHEIIER
-293 AKGSELLGWRYRGP
+293 AKGVDLLGWRYRGP
-307 FDDLEAQSEARDLH
+307 FDDLEAQSEARDQH

-326 GDVGDAE
+326 EDVGDAE
-333 GTGIVHIAPGAGAED
+333 GTGIVHIAPGAGSED

-353 DHGLP
+353 ENGLP
-358 IIAPLDDSGV
+358 VIAPLDDAGV
-368 YVDGFGTLTGKS
+368 YVDGFGPLSGNS

-389 KTLQDSGVY
+389 DILRESGVY
-398 YKVEDYSHRYPVCWR
+398 YKVEDYSHRYPICWR
-413 CGSELVFR
+413 CSSELVFR
-421 LVDEWFISMDELRHT
+421 LVDEWFISMDQLRHT
-436 MMDATKTIRWV
+436 MMEATKTIKWV

-475 ALPIYECNS
+475 ALPIYECRECENF
-484 CQSVD
+484 D
-489 VIGSRNELRERAT
+489 VIGSRDELCDRAI
-502 EGWDDYD
+502 EGWDDYE
-509 GHSPHRPWIDAIK
+509 GQSPHRPWIDAVK
-522 IGCSKCGNPTE
+522 INCSACNAPTS
-533 RISDVG
+533 RITDVG

-550 STLAYNSDREYW
+550 STLRYNDDRDYW

-620 GNSIPFEEAAN
+620 GNSIPFEDAADR
-631 KMGADVMR
+631 MGADVMR

-660 ARRRFVLPLWNIYYF
+660 ARRRFVLPLWNVYYF
-675 FTTYARLDGWTPP
+675 FTTYARLDGWTPQTQNT
-688 SHAEASVGHSGT
+688 GHS
-700 PIRHSD
+700 S
-706 APIRHSGASRRFSGR
+706 APGNPRVA
-721 NDHPSAQSNGHLGE
+721 NE

-741 SELNT
+741 SELNA
-746 LVRSVTDD
+746 LVRSVTED

-768 SYVERLSN
+768 TYVERLSN

-794 KQNAYET
+794 KQDAYNT
-801 LYTCLTTLSRLL
+801 LYTCLTTLSQLL
-813 APIMPFVS
+813 APIMPFIS
-821 EEMYTN
+821 EEIYTN
-827 LVSRRIDDAPESVH
+827 LVSRRFSDAPDSVH
-841 LADWPVADEEVIDN
+841 LADWPTTGESVID
-855 DLGVR
+855 DALALR

-875 SAAAI
+875 SAAGI

-896 NERTALEMVANQLKD
+896 EERAALEMIANQLKD

-922 ESDSLMAFRLR
+922 ESDSLMAYRLR

-938 LGPKYGRKVNDIR
+938 LGPKYGRKVNEIR
-951 SLLYEAEASA
+951 NLLNDADAAA
-961 VAASVRAGENVK
+961 VAASVRNGEHAQ
-973 LGEFELAPDE
+973 LADFELAPDE

-1003 VGISTEITPELRA
+1003 VGISTEITEELRA
-1016 EGYARDIAHIVQN
+1016 EGYVRDIAHIVQN

-1041 IHLTINAP
+1041 IHLSINAP
-1049 KNSEIASAIQNHANY
+1049 EGSDVASAIANHTDY
-1064 ITNETLAVGINGE
+1064 IANETLAVGIDGE
-1077 TVDEV
+1077 IADEIV
-1082 ARDRHSVDGV
+1082 RDRHNVDGV
-1092 EVEIG
+1092 VVEIG
-1097 VARAT
+1097 LAKT
-1102 E
+1102 TS

>member
-1 MSEKTNT
+1 
-8 FDPVLPEA
+8 
-16 DIDFVETE
+16 
-24 KKWLERWN
+24 
-32 IPNDDGKTIIDR
+32 
-44 YLTRN
+44 
-49 DDAEKNYSFIDGPI
+49 
-63 TANNPMGVHHAWGR
+63 
-77 TYKDLFLRFRNMQ
+77 
-90 GYRQRF
+90 
-96 QNGYDGQGLWIE
+96 
-108 VEVEKEKGFASK
+108 
-120 HEIETY
+120 
-126 GVGKFVNECKARVD
+126 
-140 HFADIITRQSKR
+140 
-152 LGYFMDWEDSYHTKS
+152 MDWEDSYHTKS

-214 AEIVHPGFFIRLPL
+214 AEITHPGFFIRLPL

-257 NDYVSVRNT
+257 NDYVSVRNN
-266 VGDSEHILWLS
+266 VGESEHILWLS

-282 VLEGKHEVIGQ
+282 VLEGKHEIIGR

-326 GDVGDAE
+326 SDVGDAE

-389 KTLQDSGVY
+389 ETLQDSGVY

-475 ALPIYECNS
+475 ALPIYQCND
-484 CQSVD
+484 CENVD
-489 VIGSRNELRERAT
+489 VIGSRDELCERAI
-502 EGWDDYD
+502 EGWDEYD

-700 PIRHSD
+700 TSRHSE
-706 APIRHSGASRRFSGR
+706 RSEESHSSFQRKPESRNHIEPFQRPFVIPAERTIHPPRATNTWPNSTDGQSQSSTHSFDPSPTTSKTGAS
-721 NDHPSAQSNGHLGE
+721 NALLKQSNPTSNDYPTGTSDAH
-735 LDRWAI
+735 A
-741 SELNT
+741 
-746 LVRSVTDD
+746 DD
-754 LENWRIERASEAIE
+754 SGSPKTTTTNRTPT
-768 SYVERLSN
+768 N
-776 WYVRRSRR
+776 
-784 RFWKSEDDND
+784 
-794 KQNAYET
+794 T

-855 DLGVR
+855 DLGER

-951 SLLYEAEASA
+951 SLLNEAEASA

-1049 KNSEIASAIQNHANY
+1049 QNSEIASAIQNHANY
-1064 ITNETLAVGINGE
+1064 IASETLAVGINGE
-1077 TVDEV
+1077 T
-1082 ARDRHSVDGV
+1082 S
-1092 EVEIG
+1092 
-1097 VARAT
+1097 
-1102 E
+1102 